1 MKKRIFM
8 LAVLILSGLQFA
20 VAAIDEQLRALITA
34 YDDIEVTEV
43 TNDEANPWTVADGMA
58 SSTVGK
64 IYKEVS
70 STITIKFRAK
80 GRITIKYDFTFDPYS
95 SSDYRR
101 VYMDGNLDINI
112 NTANKTL
119 TTQTHFFELDEGEH
133 VLQLTHYH
141 FYYNSNSYTQVLSI
155 GNIRFQNLDSQYMTI
170 NLSAP
175 GTLGVEALALVNTL
189 PDMRFLRLTGKM
201 NAADWN
207 TISNMT
213 GLWAIDM
220 KDVDITAIP
229 ASAFAKTSLRF
240 IEFPAKLKTIGEKAF
255 YERPLVGRFVLPES
269 LDSIYSYAFYKNFL
283 TEVIIPANVKYIG
296 GYAFND
302 NDRLTSVTLG
312 SGLTEISSYCFNNCE
327 KLAVVKGGENVKT
340 IGSGAF
346 NYCSELRSVSDL
358 APVTVGS
365 SAFYCCKKLENFNF
379 SNAKTLK
386 AEAYRECNTLTD
398 VDLTTV
404 ETIENRCF
412 ISCTGLKKVVL
423 GNNISKIN
431 EYAFTDCNALEE
443 LHIGSSVSYL
453 DNRCFY
459 TSSSSLKKVYV
470 TAPAPPSVYN
480 NTSYYPFYS
489 TSGVTLYVPEYA
501 MVSYK
506 LDNYWS
512 KFTKVEPNPNTPD
525 KVNLYKK
532 LELTSNAR
540 IPNSPDMYL
549 GYSSALIVNGNNPQV
564 FGSYKQRL
572 QQDEEYTSSLISR
585 CNAMTSAASTL
596 QYYFDATSSGYG
608 CWHYVCM
615 PFDVKRSEITPLTEG
630 RAIAVRYYDSE
641 SRATNG
647 ASGNWKDVP
656 ADSVLHMGKGYIF
669 RINNG
674 GSVELPATEETHNAI
689 FRSDAISTPLKE
701 YAAVES
707 ANAGWNFVGNPYT
720 CFYDIYYMDFA
731 APITVWNISNS
742 TYNAYSAADDEF
754 VLMPSQAFFVQKP
767 ELVDAIT
774 FQPAGRQINK
784 TIDHS
789 ALAMRRAARSK
800 QVQRKLVDVALTCAD
815 RTDRT
820 RVVVNA
826 NASDDF
832 CADNDAVK
840 MMAYEGT
847 PQIYTIA
854 GADQLAVNEG
864 AHRGGSVALGM
875 YLSADD
881 AYTIAVDRDELGVK
895 LLDYGVEVE
904 MPYTFSAAEG
914 YMDDRFTLTFEA
926 PTTGINT
933 VATDADADNA
943 IYTIDGR
950 RVNSTAQ
957 KGIYIQN
964 HKKIVK

>member
-20 VAAIDEQLRALITA
+20 VAAIDEQLRALITTS
-34 YDDIEVTEV
+34 DDIEVTEV

-95 SSDYRR
+95 SYDYRR
-101 VYMDGNLDINI
+101 VYMDGSLDMN
-112 NTANKTL
+112 NYATYKTL
-119 TTQTHFFELDEGEH
+119 TTQTHFFDLDEGEH
-133 VLQLTHYH
+133 VLKVTHYH
-141 FYYNSNSYTQVLSI
+141 NYYNSNSYTQVLSI

-201 NAADWN
+201 NADDWN
-207 TISNMT
+207 TIRNMT

-229 ASAFAKTSLRF
+229 ANAFAKTSLRF

-255 YERPLVGRFVLPES
+255 YERPLVGRLVLPES
-269 LDSIYSYAFYKNFL
+269 LDSIYSNAFYRNYIA
-283 TEVIIPANVKYIG
+283 EVIIPANVKYIG

-312 SGLTEISSYCFNNCE
+312 SGLTEVSSYCFNSCE
-327 KLAVVKGGENVKT
+327 KLTVVKGGENVKT

-365 SAFYCCKKLENFNF
+365 SAFYYCKKMENFNF
-379 SNAKTLK
+379 SNAKILN

-512 KFTKVEPNPNTPD
+512 QFTKVEPNPNQPD

-540 IPNSPDMYL
+540 IPNSPDIYL
-549 GYSSALIVNGNNPQV
+549 GKGGALIVNGDNAQT
-564 FGSYKQRL
+564 FGK
-572 QQDEEYTSSLISR
+572 YTQYMNIGETSSSLISR
-585 CNAMTSAASTL
+585 CKEMTSTSS
-596 QYYFDATSSGYG
+596 QFDFFIGATSGSGY
-608 CWHYVCM
+608 WYYLCM
-615 PFDVKRSEITPLTEG
+615 PFDVKRSDIILPEG
-630 RAIAVRYYDSE
+630 TAIAVRYYDSE

-669 RINNG
+669 RSSKEGNVG
-674 GSVELPATEETHNAI
+674 FPATEETHNAI
-689 FRSDAISTPLKE
+689 FRSEAVSAPLVQ

-707 ANAGWNFVGNPYT
+707 ANAGWNLVGNPYP

-731 APITVWNISNS
+731 APITTWDVDNR
-742 TYNAYSAADDEF
+742 TYKAYSAADDEF

-789 ALAMRRAARSK
+789 ALAMRRAARSQ
-800 QVQRKLVDVALTCAD
+800 QVQRKLVDVSLTCAD

-875 YLSADD
+875 YLPADD

-914 YMDDRFTLTFEA
+914 CLDDRFTLTFEA

>member
-20 VAAIDEQLRALITA
+20 VAAIDEQLRALITTS
-34 YDDIEVTEV
+34 DDIEVTEV
-43 TNDEANPWTVADGMA
+43 TNDEANPWKVENGMA

-64 IYKEVS
+64 LNQYVS
-70 STITIKFRAK
+70 SSITIKFKAK
-80 GRITIKYDFTFDPYS
+80 GRITVKYDFTFDPYS
-95 SSDYRR
+95 SYDYRK
-101 VYMDGNLDINI
+101 VYIDGNLEISNY
-112 NTANKTL
+112 TTYKTK
-119 TTQTHFFELDEGEH
+119 TTQTHLFYLDEGEH
-133 VLQLTHYH
+133 VFTYTHYH
-141 FYYNSNSYTQVLSI
+141 SYSTSNSYTQVLTI
-155 GNIRFQNLDSQYMTI
+155 GAIRFQSVESQYMTI

-175 GTLGVEALALVNTL
+175 GTLGNEALAHVNTL
-189 PDMRFLRLTGKM
+189 PEMHYLRLSGKM
-201 NAADWN
+201 NASDWN
-207 TISNMT
+207 DISKMT
-213 GLWAIDM
+213 GLYAIDM
-220 KDVDITAIP
+220 TNVDIETIPVKAFTKPAI
-229 ASAFAKTSLRF
+229 RF
-240 IEFPAKLKTIGEKAF
+240 IDFPTKLKTIGDNAF
-255 YERPLVGRFVLPES
+255 DDRLLTGPLVLPEG
-269 LDSIYSYAFYKNFL
+269 LDSIGKEAFQKNYITEVTIPESVRAIGQSAFY
-283 TEVIIPANVKYIG
+283 
-296 GYAFND
+296 D
-302 NDRLTSVTLG
+302 NQYLKSATL
-312 SGLTEISSYCFNNCE
+312 NNSME
-327 KLAVVKGGENVKT
+327 T
-340 IGSGAF
+340 INQSLF
-346 NYCSELRSVSDL
+346 NYCKKLTVVHGGKNVKIVDQNAFYYCDSLRSISDIT
-358 APVTVGS
+358 PVTINS
-365 SAFYCCKKLENFNF
+365 SAFYNCRKLESLNF
-379 SNAKTLK
+379 SRIKSIGYESFYCCFGLK
-386 AEAYRECNTLTD
+386 EA
-398 VDLTTV
+398 DLTTLTSIYGRSFV
-404 ETIENRCF
+404 A
-412 ISCTGLKKVVL
+412 CTGLMKVTFGNDITTIKSDAFNGCDALEEVVL
-423 GNNISKIN
+423 GSSIN
-431 EYAFTDCNALEE
+431 SLESNCFYSDKNALK
-443 LHIGSSVSYL
+443 
-453 DNRCFY
+453 R
-459 TSSSSLKKVYV
+459 VYI
-470 TAPAPPSVYN
+470 TAPAPPAVGSA
-480 NTSYYPFYS
+480 PFYS
-489 TSGVTLYVPEYA
+489 PSSVTLYVPEYA

-540 IPNSPDMYL
+540 IPNSTDIYL
-549 GYSSALIVNGNNPQV
+549 GYGSSLIVNGNNPQA
-564 FGSYKQRL
+564 FGSYKQHMDMEDR
-572 QQDEEYTSSLISR
+572 YTSSLISR

-669 RINNG
+669 RINKG

-707 ANAGWNFVGNPYT
+707 ANAGWNFVGNPYP

-731 APITVWNISNS
+731 APITVWNISNR

-767 ELVDAIT
+767 SLVDAIT

-864 AHRGGSVALGM
+864 AHRDGSVALGM
-875 YLSADD
+875 YLPADD

-914 YMDDRFTLTFEA
+914 CLDDRFTLTFEA

>member
-1 MKKRIFM
+1 MDGVE
-8 LAVLILSGLQFA
+8 LVNNY
-20 VAAIDEQLRALITA
+20 TA
-34 YDDIEVTEV
+34 YKTK
-43 TNDEANPWTVADGMA
+43 TVQNH
-58 SSTVGK
+58 
-64 IYKEVS
+64 
-70 STITIKFRAK
+70 F
-80 GRITIKYDFTFDPYS
+80 
-95 SSDYRR
+95 
-101 VYMDGNLDINI
+101 LD
-112 NTANKTL
+112 
-119 TTQTHFFELDEGEH
+119 LDEGEH
-133 VLQLTHYH
+133 VFTYTHYH
-141 FYYNSNSYTQVLSI
+141 YYYSSDSYTQVLTI
-155 GNIRFQNLDSQYMTI
+155 GNIRFERVESQYMTI

-175 GTLGVEALALVNTL
+175 GTLGNEALAHVNTL
-189 PDMRFLRLTGKM
+189 PEMHYLRLSGKM
-201 NAADWN
+201 NASDWN
-207 TISNMT
+207 DISKMT
-213 GLWAIDM
+213 GLYAIDM
-220 KDVDITAIP
+220 TNVDIETIP
-229 ASAFAKTSLRF
+229 VKAFTNTSIRF
-240 IEFPAKLKTIGEKAF
+240 VDLPTKLKTIGDNAF
-255 YERPLVGRFVLPES
+255 DDRLLTGPLVLPEG
-269 LDSIYSYAFYKNFL
+269 LDSIGKEAFQKNFITEVTIPESVRAIGQSAFYYNQSLK
-283 TEVIIPANVKYIG
+283 
-296 GYAFND
+296 
-302 NDRLTSVTLG
+302 SVTLNN
-312 SGLTEISSYCFNNCE
+312 SMETINRSLFNSCN
-327 KLAVVKGGENVKT
+327 KLAVVRGGRNVK
-340 IGSGAF
+340 IVDQSAF
-346 NYCSELRSVSDL
+346 AGCDSLRSISDIT
-358 APVTVGS
+358 PVTINS
-365 SAFYCCKKLENFNF
+365 SAFYNCRKLESLNF
-379 SNAKTLK
+379 SRIKSIGYESFYYCFGLK
-386 AEAYRECNTLTD
+386 EA
-398 VDLTTV
+398 DLTTL
-404 ETIENRCF
+404 TSINNRSF
-412 ISCTGLKKVVL
+412 IACTGLKKVTL
-423 GNNISKIN
+423 GNDITTIKS
-431 EYAFTDCNALEE
+431 EAFGTCDALEE
-443 LHIGSSVSYL
+443 VVLGSSINSL
-453 DNRCFY
+453 ESNCFY
-459 TSSSSLKKVYV
+459 STKNALKRVYI
-470 TAPAPPSVYN
+470 TAPAPPAVGSA
-480 NTSYYPFYS
+480 PFYS
-489 TSGVTLYVPEYA
+489 PSSVTLYVPEYA

-512 KFTKVEPNPNTPD
+512 KFTKVETNPNQPD

-540 IPNSPDMYL
+540 IPNSPDIYL
-549 GYSSALIVNGNNPQV
+549 GSGSSLIVNGNNAQA
-564 FGSYKQRL
+564 FGNYKQRM
-572 QQDEEYTSSLISR
+572 DKDDTYTSSLISR
-585 CNAMTSAASTL
+585 CNAMTSAASTI
-596 QYYFDATSSGYG
+596 QYYFDATSGSGY
-608 CWHYVCM
+608 WHYVCM
-615 PFDVKRSEITPLTEG
+615 PFDVKRSEITPLNEG
-630 RAIAVRYYDSE
+630 TAIAVRYYDSE

-669 RINNG
+669 RINSSG
-674 GSVELPATEETHNAI
+674 YVELPATEETHNAI

-707 ANAGWNFVGNPYT
+707 ANAGWNFVGNPYP
-720 CFYDIYYMDFA
+720 CYYDIYHMDFA
-731 APITVWNISNS
+731 APITVWNISNR
-742 TYNAYSAADDEF
+742 TYSAYSAADDEF

-820 RVVVNA
+820 RIVVNA

-864 AHRGGSVALGM
+864 AHRDGSVALGM
-875 YLSADD
+875 YLPADD

-914 YMDDRFTLTFEA
+914 YIDDRFTLTFEA

>member
-34 YDDIEVTEV
+34 SDDIEVTEV

-64 IYKEVS
+64 LNQYVS
-70 STITIKFRAK
+70 SSITIKFTTKKPIIMR
-80 GRITIKYDFTFDPYS
+80 YDFTFDPYS
-95 SSDYRR
+95 SNDYRR
-101 VYMDGNLDINI
+101 VYIDGVEKVNNY
-112 NTANKTL
+112 TAYKTKA
-119 TTQTHFFELDEGEH
+119 TSTYYFGMGEH
-133 VLQLTHYH
+133 VFTYNHYH
-141 FYYNSNSYTQVLSI
+141 SYSVSDSYTQVLTI
-155 GNIRFQNLDSQYMTI
+155 GNIRFESVESQYMTI

-175 GTLGVEALALVNTL
+175 GTLGVEALSHVNTL
-189 PDMRFLRLTGKM
+189 PEMRFLRLSGKM
-201 NAADWN
+201 NASDWN
-207 TISNMT
+207 DISKMT
-213 GLWAIDM
+213 GLTAIDM
-220 KDVDITAIP
+220 TNVDIETIP
-229 ASAFAKTSLRF
+229 VKAFTNTSIRF
-240 IEFPAKLKTIGEKAF
+240 IDFPTKLKTIGDNAF
-255 YERPLVGRFVLPES
+255 DDRLLTGPLVLPEG
-269 LDSIYSYAFYKNFL
+269 LDSIGKEAFQKNYITEVTIPESVRAIGQSAFY
-283 TEVIIPANVKYIG
+283 
-296 GYAFND
+296 D
-302 NDRLTSVTLG
+302 NQSLKSVTLNNRMETINR
-312 SGLTEISSYCFNNCE
+312 SLFNYCK
-327 KLAVVKGGENVKT
+327 KLAVVRGGRNVK
-340 IGSGAF
+340 IVDQSAFSG
-346 NYCSELRSVSDL
+346 CDSLRSISDIT
-358 APVTVGS
+358 PVTINS
-365 SAFYCCKKLENFNF
+365 SAFYNCRKLESLNF
-379 SNAKTLK
+379 SRIKSIGYESFYCCFGLK
-386 AEAYRECNTLTD
+386 EA
-398 VDLTTV
+398 DLTTL
-404 ETIENRCF
+404 TSIYGRSF
-412 ISCTGLKKVVL
+412 IACTGLKKVTF
-423 GNNISKIN
+423 GNDITTIKSDAFN
-431 EYAFTDCNALEE
+431 ECDALEE
-443 LHIGSSVSYL
+443 VVLGSSINSL
-453 DNRCFY
+453 ESNCFY
-459 TSSSSLKKVYV
+459 STKNALKRVYI
-470 TAPAPPSVYN
+470 TAPAPPAVNGS
-480 NTSYYPFYS
+480 PFYS
-489 TSGVTLYVPEYA
+489 PSRVTLYVPEYA

-512 KFTKVEPNPNTPD
+512 QFTKVEPNPNQPD

-540 IPNSPDMYL
+540 IPNSPDLYL
-549 GYSSALIVNGNNPQV
+549 SYGSALIVNGNNPQA
-564 FGSYKQRL
+564 FGNYKQHMDMEDR
-572 QQDEEYTSSLISR
+572 YTSSLISR

-707 ANAGWNFVGNPYT
+707 ANAGWNFVGNPYP

-731 APITVWNISNS
+731 APITVWNISNR

-767 ELVDAIT
+767 SLVDAIT
-774 FQPAGRQINK
+774 FNPAGRQINK

-875 YLSADD
+875 YLPADD
-881 AYTIAVDRDELGVK
+881 AYTIAVDRDELGAK

-914 YMDDRFTLTFEA
+914 CLDDRFTLTFEA

>member
-34 YDDIEVTEV
+34 SDDIEVTEV
-43 TNDEANPWTVADGMA
+43 TNDEANPWKVENGMA
-58 SSTVGK
+58 STTHGK
-64 IYKEVS
+64 TTTNVTA
-70 STITIKFRAK
+70 TITIKFRAK
-80 GRITIKYDFTFDPYS
+80 GYISFRYSDTFDPWT
-95 SSDYRR
+95 DDDFKI
-101 VYMDGNLDINI
+101 VKLDDVEY
-112 NTANKTL
+112 ANNYDKHTTL
-119 TTQTHFFELDEGEH
+119 TTFLHYISLEEGEH
-133 VLQLTHYH
+133 VLTFSHWH
-141 FYYNSNSYTQVLSI
+141 KNSTTGNYSQVLSI
-155 GNIRFQNLDSQYMTI
+155 GNIRLETI
-170 NLSAP
+170 ESMYKTIHLSAP
-175 GTLGVEALALVNTL
+175 GTLGVEALSHVNTL
-189 PDMRFLRLTGKM
+189 PEMRALRLSGKM
-201 NAADWN
+201 NASDWN
-207 TISNMT
+207 DISKMT
-213 GLWAIDM
+213 GLMAIDM
-220 KDVDITAIP
+220 TNVDIETIP
-229 ASAFAKTSLRF
+229 ASAFTNTSIRF
-240 IEFPAKLKTIGEKAF
+240 IDFPTKLKTIGSKAF
-255 YERPLVGRFVLPES
+255 YYKYITGSLVLPEG
-269 LDSIYSYAFYKNFL
+269 LDSIASEAFYRNYNI
-283 TEVIIPANVKYIG
+283 TDVTIPASVRVINSS
-296 GYAFND
+296 AFRD
-302 NDRLTSVTLG
+302 NTSLKSVTLG
-312 SGLTEISSYCFNNCE
+312 SGLTSISSLCFYGCSN
-327 KLAVVKGGENVKT
+327 LAIVKGGENVKT
-340 IGSGAF
+340 IANNAF
-346 NYCSELRSVSDL
+346 QNCKLLTSAADL
-358 APVTVGS
+358 APVIVGDF
-365 SAFYCCKKLENFNF
+365 AFQYCEKLDSFNF
-379 SNAKTLK
+379 SNIKTYGREAFEYCYALK
-386 AEAYRECNTLTD
+386 EA
-398 VDLTTV
+398 DLSTATSLG
-404 ETIENRCF
+404 IE
-412 ISCTGLKKVVL
+412 
-423 GNNISKIN
+423 
-431 EYAFTDCNALEE
+431 
-443 LHIGSSVSYL
+443 
-453 DNRCFY
+453 CFY
-459 TSSSSLKKVYV
+459 NCYSLKKVKLGDNITTIPQSAFKVCHALEEVILGSSINSLGSDCFYSDKNALKRV
-470 TAPAPPSVYN
+470 YITAPAPPAVNGS
-480 NTSYYPFYS
+480 PFYS
-489 TSGVTLYVPEYA
+489 PSRVTLYVPEYA

-512 KFTKVEPNPNTPD
+512 QFTKVEPNPNTPD

-540 IPNSPDMYL
+540 IPNSTDIYL

-596 QYYFDATSSGYG
+596 QYYSSYRN
-608 CWHYVCM
+608 WNYVCM
-615 PFDVKRSEITPLTEG
+615 PFDVKRSDIKMLSNSG
-630 RAIAVRYYDSE
+630 IAVRYYDSE

-669 RINNG
+669 RTSE
-674 GSVELPATEETHNAI
+674 SVFVEFPATEETHNAI
-689 FRSDAISTPLKE
+689 FRSEAVTTPLVQ

-742 TYNAYSAADDEF
+742 TYSAYSAADDEF

-767 ELVDAIT
+767 SLVDAIT

-864 AHRGGSVALGM
+864 AHRDGSVALGM
-875 YLSADD
+875 YLPADD
-881 AYTIAVDRDELGVK
+881 AYTIAVDRDELGAK

-914 YMDDRFTLTFEA
+914 YADDRFTLTFEA

-950 RVNSTAQ
+950 RVNSIAQ

>member
-34 YDDIEVTEV
+34 SDDIEVTEV

-64 IYKEVS
+64 LNQYVS
-70 STITIKFRAK
+70 SSITIKFKAK
-80 GRITIKYDFTFDPYS
+80 GRITVKYDFTFDPFS
-95 SSDYRR
+95 SYDYRK
-101 VYMDGNLDINI
+101 VYIDGNLDMFI

-119 TTQTHFFELDEGEH
+119 TTQTHFFNLDEGEH
-133 VLQLTHYH
+133 VFTYTHDHRYH
-141 FYYNSNSYTQVLSI
+141 TSNSYTQVLTI
-155 GNIRFQNLDSQYMTI
+155 GNMRTESVESQYMTI

-189 PDMRFLRLTGKM
+189 PDMRYLRLTGKM

-229 ASAFAKTSLRF
+229 ASAFAMTSLRF

-255 YERPLVGRFVLPES
+255 YERPLVGRLVLPES
-269 LDSIYSYAFYKNFL
+269 LDSIYSNAFYKNFL

-296 GYAFND
+296 GSAFND

-312 SGLTEISSYCFNNCE
+312 SGLTEISSYCFNSCE

-365 SAFYCCKKLENFNF
+365 SAFYYCIKLENFNF

-431 EYAFTDCNALEE
+431 EYTFTDCNALEE

-453 DNRCFY
+453 DRRCFY

-489 TSGVTLYVPEYA
+489 TSGITLYVPEYA

-525 KVNLYKK
+525 KVNIYKK

-540 IPNSPDMYL
+540 IPNSPDIFI
-549 GYSSALIVNGNNPQV
+549 GTGGALIVNGDNPQT
-564 FGSYKQRL
+564 FSK
-572 QQDEEYTSSLISR
+572 YTQYMTIADNTSSSLINR
-585 CNAMTSAASTL
+585 CKQMTSSSS
-596 QYYFDATSSGYG
+596 QFNFYIGATSGSGY
-608 CWHYVCM
+608 WYYLCM
-615 PFDVKRSEITPLTEG
+615 PFDVKRSDIILPKGTS
-630 RAIAVRYYDSE
+630 IAVRYYDSE

-656 ADSVLHMGKGYIF
+656 ADSVLHMGKAYIF
-669 RINNG
+669 RSNSSGNVG
-674 GSVELPATEETHNAI
+674 FPATEETHNAI
-689 FRSDAISTPLKE
+689 FRSEAVSAPLVQ
-701 YAAVES
+701 YPAVES
-707 ANAGWNFVGNPYT
+707 ANAGWNFVGNPYP

-731 APITVWNISNS
+731 APITAWDVDNR
-742 TYNAYSAADDEF
+742 TYKAYSVADDNF
-754 VLMPSQAFFVQKP
+754 VLSPLQAFFVQKP

-800 QVQRKLVDVALTCAD
+800 QVQRKLVDVALTCAG

-875 YLSADD
+875 YLPADD
-881 AYTIAVDRDELGVK
+881 AYTIAADRDELGVK

>member
-34 YDDIEVTEV
+34 SDDIEVTEV
-43 TNDEANPWTVADGMA
+43 TNDEANPWKVENGMA
-58 SSTVGK
+58 STTHGK
-64 IYKEVS
+64 TTTNVTA
-70 STITIKFRAK
+70 TITIKFRAK
-80 GRITIKYDFTFDPYS
+80 GYISFQYSDTFDPWTDD
-95 SSDYRR
+95 DYKI
-101 VYMDGNLDINI
+101 VKLDDV
-112 NTANKTL
+112 TYANNYEKH
-119 TTQTHFFELDEGEH
+119 TTPTTFTHYISLEEGEH
-133 VLQLTHYH
+133 VLTFSHWHKNPTTGNY
-141 FYYNSNSYTQVLSI
+141 SQVLSI
-155 GNIRFQNLDSQYMTI
+155 GNIRLETI
-170 NLSAP
+170 ESMYKTIHLSAP
-175 GTLGVEALALVNTL
+175 GTLGNEALGHVNTL
-189 PDMRFLRLTGKM
+189 PEMRALRLSGKM
-201 NAADWN
+201 NASDWN
-207 TISNMT
+207 DISKMT
-213 GLWAIDM
+213 GLVAIDM
-220 KDVDITAIP
+220 TNVDVETIP
-229 ASAFAKTSLRF
+229 ANAFTKTVIRF
-240 IEFPAKLKTIGEKAF
+240 IDFPKTLKTIGSSAF
-255 YERPLVGRFVLPES
+255 YDKLLTGPLVLPEG
-269 LDSIYSYAFYKNFL
+269 LDSIASEAFYRNYI
-283 TEVIIPANVKYIG
+283 TDVTIPASVRVINSS
-296 GYAFND
+296 AFRGNAS
-302 NDRLTSVTLG
+302 LVSVTLG
-312 SGLTEISSYCFNNCE
+312 SGLTSISSTCFYECSN
-327 KLAVVKGGENVKT
+327 LAIVKGGENVKT
-340 IGSGAF
+340 IANNAF
-346 NYCSELRSVSDL
+346 KNCKLLTSAAGL
-358 APVTVGS
+358 APVSVGDY
-365 SAFYCCKKLENFNF
+365 AFQSCEKLESFNF
-379 SNAKTLK
+379 SNIKTYGREAFEYCYALK
-386 AEAYRECNTLTD
+386 EADLSTATSLGIECFYNCY
-398 VDLTTV
+398 
-404 ETIENRCF
+404 N
-412 ISCTGLKKVVL
+412 LKKVKLGDNITTIPGGSFSQCHALEEVILGSSINSL
-423 GNNISKIN
+423 GNNCFGN
-431 EYAFTDCNALEE
+431 NQANALK
-443 LHIGSSVSYL
+443 
-453 DNRCFY
+453 R
-459 TSSSSLKKVYV
+459 VYI
-470 TAPAPPSVYN
+470 TAPAPPAVGS
-480 NTSYYPFYS
+480 TPFYS
-489 TSGVTLYVPEYA
+489 PTSVTLYVPEYA

-549 GYSSALIVNGNNPQV
+549 GGGSSLIVNGNNPQV

-596 QYYFDATSSGYG
+596 QYYSSYRN
-608 CWHYVCM
+608 WNYVCM
-615 PFDVKRSEITPLTEG
+615 PFDVKRSDIKMLSNSG
-630 RAIAVRYYDSE
+630 IAVRYYDSE

-669 RINNG
+669 RT
-674 GSVELPATEETHNAI
+674 SEYVFVEFPATEETHNAI
-689 FRSDAISTPLKE
+689 FRSEAVTTPLVQ
-701 YAAVES
+701 YPAVES
-707 ANAGWNFVGNPYT
+707 ANAGWNFVGNPYP
-720 CFYDIYYMDFA
+720 CYYDIYHMDFA
-731 APITVWNISNS
+731 APITVWNINNR
-742 TYNAYSAADDEF
+742 TYSAYSAADDEF

-767 ELVDAIT
+767 ELVDAIM

-864 AHRGGSVALGM
+864 AHRDGSVALGM
-875 YLSADD
+875 YLPADD

-914 YMDDRFTLTFEA
+914 YLDDRFTLTFEA
-926 PTTGINT
+926 PTTGINN

>member
-34 YDDIEVTEV
+34 SDDIEVTEV

-58 SSTVGK
+58 SSTIGK
-64 IYKEVS
+64 IYGNLS
-70 STITIKFRAK
+70 SSITIKFRAK
-80 GRITIKYDFTFDPYS
+80 GRTTIKYDFTFDPYGGD
-95 SSDYRR
+95 DYRK
-101 VYMDGNLDINI
+101 VYMDGVELVNNY
-112 NTANKTL
+112 TAYKTK
-119 TTQTHFFELDEGEH
+119 TVQNHFFDLDEGEH
-133 VLQLTHYH
+133 VFTYTHYH
-141 FYYNSNSYTQVLSI
+141 YYYSSDSYTQVLTI
-155 GNIRFQNLDSQYMTI
+155 GNIRFERVESQYMTI

-175 GTLGVEALALVNTL
+175 GTLGNEALAHVSTL
-189 PDMRFLRLTGKM
+189 PEMHYLRLSGKM
-201 NAADWN
+201 NASDWN
-207 TISNMT
+207 DISKMT
-213 GLWAIDM
+213 GLYAIDM
-220 KDVDITAIP
+220 TNVDIETIP
-229 ASAFAKTSLRF
+229 VKAFTNTSIRF
-240 IEFPAKLKTIGEKAF
+240 VDLPTKLKTIGDNAF
-255 YERPLVGRFVLPES
+255 DDRLLTGPLVLPEG
-269 LDSIYSYAFYKNFL
+269 LDSIGKQAFQKNFITEVTIPESVRAIGQSAFYYNQSLK
-283 TEVIIPANVKYIG
+283 
-296 GYAFND
+296 
-302 NDRLTSVTLG
+302 SVTLNN
-312 SGLTEISSYCFNNCE
+312 SMETINRSLFNSCN
-327 KLAVVKGGENVKT
+327 KLAVVRGGRNVK
-340 IGSGAF
+340 IVDQSAF
-346 NYCSELRSVSDL
+346 AGCDSLRSISDIT
-358 APVTVGS
+358 PVTINS
-365 SAFYCCKKLENFNF
+365 SAFYNCRKLESLNF
-379 SNAKTLK
+379 SRIKSIGYESFYYCFGLK
-386 AEAYRECNTLTD
+386 EA
-398 VDLTTV
+398 DLTTL
-404 ETIENRCF
+404 TSINNRSF
-412 ISCTGLKKVVL
+412 VACTGLKKVTL
-423 GNNISKIN
+423 GNDITTIKS
-431 EYAFTDCNALEE
+431 EAFNGCDALEE
-443 LHIGSSVSYL
+443 VVLGSSINSL
-453 DNRCFY
+453 ESNCFY
-459 TSSSSLKKVYV
+459 STKNALKRVYI
-470 TAPAPPSVYN
+470 TAPAPPAVGSA
-480 NTSYYPFYS
+480 PFYS
-489 TSGVTLYVPEYA
+489 PSSVTLYVPEYA

-585 CNAMTSAASTL
+585 CNAMTSAASTIE
-596 QYYFDATSSGYG
+596 YYFDATSGSGY
-608 CWHYVCM
+608 WHYVCM
-615 PFDVKRSEITPLTEG
+615 PFDVKRSEITPLNEG

-669 RINNG
+669 RINSSG
-674 GSVELPATEETHNAI
+674 FVELPATEETHNAI

-707 ANAGWNFVGNPYT
+707 ANAGWNFVGNPYP
-720 CFYDIYYMDFA
+720 CYYDIYYMDFA
-731 APITVWNISNS
+731 APITVWSISNR
-742 TYNAYSAADDEF
+742 TYSAYSAADDEF

-789 ALAMRRAARSK
+789 ALAMRRAARST

-815 RTDRT
+815 RADRT

-864 AHRGGSVALGM
+864 AHRDGSVALGM
-875 YLSADD
+875 YLPADD
-881 AYTIAVDRDELGVK
+881 AYTIAVDRDELGAK

>member
-34 YDDIEVTEV
+34 SDGIEVTEV
-43 TNDEANPWTVADGMA
+43 TNDEAHPWTVADGMA

-64 IYKEVS
+64 LNQYVS
-70 STITIKFRAK
+70 SSITIKFTTKKPIIMR
-80 GRITIKYDFTFDPYS
+80 YDFTFDPYS
-95 SSDYRR
+95 SNDYRR
-101 VYMDGNLDINI
+101 VYIDGVEKVNNY
-112 NTANKTL
+112 TAYKTKA
-119 TTQTHFFELDEGEH
+119 TSTYYFGMGEH
-133 VLQLTHYH
+133 VFTYNHYH
-141 FYYNSNSYTQVLSI
+141 SYSVSDSYTQVLTI
-155 GNIRFQNLDSQYMTI
+155 GNIRFESVESQYMTI

-175 GTLGVEALALVNTL
+175 GTLGVEALSHVNTL
-189 PDMRFLRLTGKM
+189 PEMRFLRLSGKM
-201 NAADWN
+201 NASDWN
-207 TISNMT
+207 DISKMT
-213 GLWAIDM
+213 GLTAIDM
-220 KDVDITAIP
+220 TNVDIETIP
-229 ASAFAKTSLRF
+229 ASAFTNTWIHF
-240 IEFPAKLKTIGEKAF
+240 IDFPTKLKTIGDNAF
-255 YERPLVGRFVLPES
+255 DNRFLTGPLVLPEG
-269 LDSIYSYAFYKNFL
+269 LDSIGKEAFQKNYITEVTIPESVRAIGVTAFY
-283 TEVIIPANVKYIG
+283 
-296 GYAFND
+296 D
-302 NDRLTSVTLG
+302 NQSLKSVTLNN
-312 SGLTEISSYCFNNCE
+312 SMESISQSLFNYCQ
-327 KLAVVKGGENVKT
+327 KLAVVHGGKNVK
-340 IGSGAF
+340 IVNQSAF
-346 NYCSELRSVSDL
+346 SNCDSLRSISDIT
-358 APVTVGS
+358 PVTINS
-365 SAFYCCKKLENFNF
+365 SAFFNCRKLESLNF
-379 SNAKTLK
+379 SRIKSIGYESFYQCYGLK
-386 AEAYRECNTLTD
+386 EA
-398 VDLTTV
+398 DLTTL
-404 ETIENRCF
+404 TSIDRRSF
-412 ISCTGLKKVVL
+412 IGCTGLKKVTL
-423 GNNISKIN
+423 GNDITTIKSSSFYN
-431 EYAFTDCNALEE
+431 CHALEE
-443 LHIGSSVSYL
+443 VVLGSSINSL
-453 DNRCFY
+453 GSNCFG
-459 TSSSSLKKVYV
+459 SDRANVLKRVYI
-470 TAPAPPSVYN
+470 TAPAPPAVGS
-480 NTSYYPFYS
+480 TPFYS
-489 TSGVTLYVPEYA
+489 PTSVTLYVPEYA

-540 IPNSPDMYL
+540 IPNSPDIFI
-549 GYSSALIVNGNNPQV
+549 GTGGALIVNGDNPQT
-564 FGSYKQRL
+564 FGKYTQYMTIADNTSASLINRCKQM
-572 QQDEEYTSSLISR
+572 TSSSSQFNFYIG
-585 CNAMTSAASTL
+585 
-596 QYYFDATSSGYG
+596 ATSGSGY
-608 CWHYVCM
+608 WYYLCM
-615 PFDVKRSEITPLTEG
+615 PFDVKRSDIILPEG
-630 RAIAVRYYDSE
+630 TAIAVRYYDSE

-656 ADSVLHMGKGYIF
+656 ADSILHMGKGYIF
-669 RINNG
+669 RSSKEGNVG
-674 GSVELPATEETHNAI
+674 FPATEETHNAI
-689 FRSDAISTPLKE
+689 FRSEAVTTPLVQ
-701 YAAVES
+701 YPAVES
-707 ANAGWNFVGNPYT
+707 ANAGWNFVGNPYP

-731 APITVWNISNS
+731 APITTWDVDNR
-742 TYNAYSAADDEF
+742 TYKAYSATDDNF
-754 VLMPSQAFFVQKP
+754 VLSPLQAFFVQKP

-875 YLSADD
+875 YLPADD

-914 YMDDRFTLTFEA
+914 YADDRFTLTFETS
-926 PTTGINT
+926 TTGINT
-933 VATDADADNA
+933 VATDANVDDA

-950 RVNSTAQ
+950 RVSKTDK

>member
-34 YDDIEVTEV
+34 SDDIEVTEV
-43 TNDEANPWTVADGMA
+43 INDEANPWTVADGMA
-58 SSTVGK
+58 SSTIGK
-64 IYKEVS
+64 LRQYVS
-70 STITIKFRAK
+70 SSITIKFTTKKPIIMR
-80 GRITIKYDFTFDPYS
+80 YDFTFDPYS
-95 SSDYRR
+95 SNDYRR
-101 VYMDGNLDINI
+101 VYIDGVEKVNNY
-112 NTANKTL
+112 TAYKIKATS
-119 TTQTHFFELDEGEH
+119 TYYFGMGEH
-133 VLQLTHYH
+133 VFTYNHYH
-141 FYYNSNSYTQVLSI
+141 SYSVSDSYTQVLTI
-155 GNIRFQNLDSQYMTI
+155 GNIRFESVESQYMTI

-175 GTLGVEALALVNTL
+175 GTLGNEALSHVNTL
-189 PDMRFLRLTGKM
+189 PEMRFLRLSGKM
-201 NAADWN
+201 NASDWN
-207 TISNMT
+207 DISKMT
-213 GLWAIDM
+213 GLTAIDM
-220 KDVDITAIP
+220 TNVDIETIP
-229 ASAFAKTSLRF
+229 VNAFTNTSIRF
-240 IEFPAKLKTIGEKAF
+240 IDFPTKLKTIGDNAF
-255 YERPLVGRFVLPES
+255 DNRFLTGPLVLPEG
-269 LDSIYSYAFYKNFL
+269 LDSIGKEAFQHNYITEVTIPASVRGIGMAAFY
-283 TEVIIPANVKYIG
+283 
-296 GYAFND
+296 D
-302 NDRLTSVTLG
+302 NQYLQSATLNNNMETIVR
-312 SGLTEISSYCFNNCE
+312 SLFNNCK
-327 KLAVVKGGENVKT
+327 KLAVVHGGTNVKN
-340 IGSGAF
+340 IVYRAF
-346 NYCSELRSVSDL
+346 YGCDSLRSIKAVV
-358 APVTVGS
+358 PVTIDRE
-365 SAFYCCKKLENFNF
+365 AFYNCQKLENFNF
-379 SNAKTLK
+379 SRIKSIGYESFYQCYSLK
-386 AEAYRECNTLTD
+386 E
-398 VDLTTV
+398 VDLTTL
-404 ETIENRCF
+404 TSIDRSFAGCM
-412 ISCTGLKKVVL
+412 GLKKVTL
-423 GNNISKIN
+423 GNDITTIKSD
-431 EYAFTDCNALEE
+431 AFYNCHALEE
-443 LHIGSSVSYL
+443 VVLGSSINSL
-453 DNRCFY
+453 ETDCFK
-459 TSSSSLKKVYV
+459 SDQNKLKRVYI
-470 TAPAPPSVYN
+470 TAPAPPAVGS
-480 NTSYYPFYS
+480 TPFYS
-489 TSGVTLYVPEYA
+489 PSSVTLYVPEYA

-512 KFTKVEPNPNTPD
+512 QFTKVEPNPNQPD

-549 GYSSALIVNGNNPQV
+549 GGGSSLIVNGNNPQV
-564 FGSYKQRL
+564 FGSYKQRMHK
-572 QQDEEYTSSLISR
+572 DDTYTSSLISR
-585 CNAMTSAASTL
+585 CNAMTSAASSL
-596 QYYFDATSSGYG
+596 EYYLSSND
-608 CWHYVCM
+608 WNYVCM
-615 PFDVKRSEITPLTEG
+615 PFDVKRSEITPLHEG

-669 RINNG
+669 RINEW
-674 GSVELPATEETHNAI
+674 SYVELPATEETHNAI
-689 FRSDAISTPLKE
+689 FRSEAVSTPLKE

-707 ANAGWNFVGNPYT
+707 ANAGWNFVGNPYP
-720 CFYDIYYMDFA
+720 CYYDIYHMDFA
-731 APITVWNISNS
+731 APITVWNISNR

-864 AHRGGSVALGM
+864 AHRDGSVALGM
-875 YLSADD
+875 YLPADD

>member
-20 VAAIDEQLRALITA
+20 VAAIDEQLRALITTS
-34 YDDIEVTEV
+34 DDIEVTEV
-43 TNDEANPWTVADGMA
+43 TNDEANPWKVENGMA
-58 SSTVGK
+58 STTHGK
-64 IYKEVS
+64 TTTNVTA
-70 STITIKFRAK
+70 TITIKFRAK
-80 GRITIKYDFTFDPYS
+80 GYISFRYSDTFDPWT
-95 SSDYRR
+95 DDDFKI
-101 VYMDGNLDINI
+101 VKLDDVEY
-112 NTANKTL
+112 ANNYNKHTTL
-119 TTQTHFFELDEGEH
+119 TTFLHYISLEEGEH
-133 VLQLTHYH
+133 VLTFSHWH
-141 FYYNSNSYTQVLSI
+141 KNSTTGNYSQVLSI
-155 GNIRFQNLDSQYMTI
+155 GNIRLETI
-170 NLSAP
+170 ESMYKTIHLSAP
-175 GTLGVEALALVNTL
+175 GTLGVEALSHVNTL
-189 PDMRFLRLTGKM
+189 PEMRALRLSGKM
-201 NAADWN
+201 NASDWN
-207 TISNMT
+207 DISKMT
-213 GLWAIDM
+213 GLMAIDM
-220 KDVDITAIP
+220 TNVDIETIP
-229 ASAFAKTSLRF
+229 ANAFTNTSIRF
-240 IEFPAKLKTIGEKAF
+240 IDFPTKLKTIGSRAF
-255 YERPLVGRFVLPES
+255 YYKYITGTLVLPEG
-269 LDSIYSYAFYKNFL
+269 LDSIASEAFRNNNYITDVTIPASVRVIGESAFYSNTSLK
-283 TEVIIPANVKYIG
+283 
-296 GYAFND
+296 
-302 NDRLTSVTLG
+302 SVTLG
-312 SGLTEISSYCFNNCE
+312 SGLTSISSSCFSECSN
-327 KLAVVKGGENVKT
+327 LAIVKGGENVKT
-340 IGSGAF
+340 IYNYAF
-346 NYCSELRSVSDL
+346 AYCKLLTSAADL
-358 APVTVGS
+358 APVTVGDY
-365 SAFYCCKKLENFNF
+365 AFIRCEKLDSFNF
-379 SNAKTLK
+379 SNIKTYGREAFEYCYALK
-386 AEAYRECNTLTD
+386 EA
-398 VDLTTV
+398 DLSTATSLG
-404 ETIENRCF
+404 IE
-412 ISCTGLKKVVL
+412 
-423 GNNISKIN
+423 
-431 EYAFTDCNALEE
+431 
-443 LHIGSSVSYL
+443 
-453 DNRCFY
+453 CFY
-459 TSSSSLKKVYV
+459 NCYSLKKVKLGDNITTIPQSAFKVCHALEEVILGSSINSLGSDCFYSDKNALKRV
-470 TAPAPPSVYN
+470 YITAPAPPAVNGS
-480 NTSYYPFYS
+480 PFYS
-489 TSGVTLYVPEYA
+489 PSRVTLYVPEYA

-512 KFTKVEPNPNTPD
+512 QFTKVEPNPNTPD

-540 IPNSPDMYL
+540 IPNSPDIFI
-549 GYSSALIVNGNNPQV
+549 GTGGALIVNGDNPQT
-564 FGSYKQRL
+564 FGKYTQYMTIADNTSASLINRCKQM
-572 QQDEEYTSSLISR
+572 TSSSSQFNFYIG
-585 CNAMTSAASTL
+585 
-596 QYYFDATSSGYG
+596 ATSGSGY
-608 CWHYVCM
+608 WYYLCM
-615 PFDVKRSEITPLTEG
+615 PFDVKRSDIILPKGTS
-630 RAIAVRYYDSE
+630 IAVRYYDSE

-656 ADSVLHMGKGYIF
+656 ADSVLHMGKAYIF
-669 RINNG
+669 RSNSSGNVG
-674 GSVELPATEETHNAI
+674 FPATEETHNAI
-689 FRSDAISTPLKE
+689 FRSDAISTPLVQ
-701 YAAVES
+701 YPAVES
-707 ANAGWNFVGNPYT
+707 ANAGWNFVGNPYP
-720 CFYDIYYMDFA
+720 CYYDIYHMDFA
-731 APITVWNISNS
+731 APITVWNISNR

-815 RTDRT
+815 RADRT

-864 AHRGGSVALGM
+864 AHRDGSVALGM
-875 YLSADD
+875 YLPADD
-881 AYTIAVDRDELGVK
+881 AYTIAADRDELGAK

>member
-34 YDDIEVTEV
+34 SDDIEVTEV
-43 TNDEANPWTVADGMA
+43 TNDEANPWKVENGMA
-58 SSTVGK
+58 STTHGK
-64 IYKEVS
+64 TTTNVTA
-70 STITIKFRAK
+70 TITIKFRAK
-80 GRITIKYDFTFDPYS
+80 GYISFWYSDTFDPWTND
-95 SSDYRR
+95 DYKI
-101 VYMDGNLDINI
+101 VKLDDV
-112 NTANKTL
+112 TYANNYDKH
-119 TTQTHFFELDEGEH
+119 TTPTYFVHYISLEEGEH
-133 VLQLTHYH
+133 VLTFSHWH
-141 FYYNSNSYTQVLSI
+141 KNSTTGNYSQVLSI
-155 GNIRFQNLDSQYMTI
+155 GNIRLETI
-170 NLSAP
+170 ESMYKTIHLSAP
-175 GTLGVEALALVNTL
+175 GTLGVEALSHVNTL
-189 PDMRFLRLTGKM
+189 PEMRALRLSGKM

-207 TISNMT
+207 DISKMT
-213 GLWAIDM
+213 GLMAIDM
-220 KDVDITAIP
+220 TNADIETIP
-229 ASAFAKTSLRF
+229 ANAFTNTSIRF
-240 IEFPAKLKTIGEKAF
+240 IDFPTKLKTIGSKAF
-255 YERPLVGRFVLPES
+255 YYKYITGSLVLPEG
-269 LDSIYSYAFYKNFL
+269 LDSIASEAFYRNNI
-283 TEVIIPANVKYIG
+283 TDVTIPASVRVINSS
-296 GYAFND
+296 AFRD
-302 NDRLTSVTLG
+302 NTSLKSVTLG
-312 SGLTEISSYCFNNCE
+312 SGLTSISSLCFYGCSN
-327 KLAVVKGGENVKT
+327 LAIVKGGENVKT
-340 IGSGAF
+340 IANNAF
-346 NYCSELRSVSDL
+346 QNCKLLTSAADL
-358 APVTVGS
+358 APVSVGDF
-365 SAFYCCKKLENFNF
+365 AFQYCEKLDSFNF
-379 SNAKTLK
+379 SNIKTYGREAFEYCYALK
-386 AEAYRECNTLTD
+386 EA
-398 VDLTTV
+398 DLSTATSLG
-404 ETIENRCF
+404 IE
-412 ISCTGLKKVVL
+412 
-423 GNNISKIN
+423 
-431 EYAFTDCNALEE
+431 
-443 LHIGSSVSYL
+443 
-453 DNRCFY
+453 CFY
-459 TSSSSLKKVYV
+459 NCYSLKKVKLGDNITTIPQSAFKVCHALEEVVLGSSINSLGSDCFYSDKNALKRV
-470 TAPAPPSVYN
+470 YITAPAPPAVNGS
-480 NTSYYPFYS
+480 PFYS
-489 TSGVTLYVPEYA
+489 PSRVTLYVPEYA

-512 KFTKVEPNPNTPD
+512 QFTKVEPNPNTPD

-549 GYSSALIVNGNNPQV
+549 GGGSSLIVNGNNPQV

-596 QYYFDATSSGYG
+596 QYYSSYRN
-608 CWHYVCM
+608 WNYVCM
-615 PFDVKRSEITPLTEG
+615 PFDVKRSDIKMLSNSG
-630 RAIAVRYYDSE
+630 IAVRYYDSE

-669 RINNG
+669 RT
-674 GSVELPATEETHNAI
+674 SEYVFVEFPATEETHNAI
-689 FRSDAISTPLKE
+689 FRSEAVTTPLVQ

-742 TYNAYSAADDEF
+742 TYSAYSAADDEF

-864 AHRGGSVALGM
+864 AHRDGSVALGM
-875 YLSADD
+875 YLPADD

>member
-34 YDDIEVTEV
+34 SDDIEVTEV
-43 TNDEANPWTVADGMA
+43 TNDKAHPWKVENGMA
-58 SSTVGK
+58 SSTIGK
-64 IYKEVS
+64 IYQYVS
-70 STITIKFRAK
+70 SSITIKFTTKKPIIMR
-80 GRITIKYDFTFDPYS
+80 YDFTFDPYS
-95 SSDYRR
+95 SNDSRR
-101 VYMDGNLDINI
+101 VYTDGVTQVDSY
-112 NTANKTL
+112 TAYKTKA
-119 TTQTHFFELDEGEH
+119 TSTFYFGMGEH
-133 VLQLTHYH
+133 VFTYTHYH
-141 FYYNSNSYTQVLSI
+141 SYSVSDSYTQVLTI
-155 GNIRFQNLDSQYMTI
+155 GNIRFESVESQYMTI

-175 GTLGVEALALVNTL
+175 GTLGVEALSHVNTL
-189 PDMRFLRLTGKM
+189 PEMRFLRLSGKM
-201 NAADWN
+201 NASDWN
-207 TISNMT
+207 DISKMT
-213 GLWAIDM
+213 GLTAIDM
-220 KDVDITAIP
+220 TNVDIETIP
-229 ASAFAKTSLRF
+229 ASAFTNTWIHF
-240 IEFPAKLKTIGEKAF
+240 IDFPTTLKTIGDNAF
-255 YERPLVGRFVLPES
+255 DNRFLTGPLVLPEG
-269 LDSIYSYAFYKNFL
+269 LDSIGKEAFQKNYITEVTIPESVRAIGVTAFY
-283 TEVIIPANVKYIG
+283 
-296 GYAFND
+296 D
-302 NDRLTSVTLG
+302 NQSLKSVTLNN
-312 SGLTEISSYCFNNCE
+312 SMEMINQSLFYYCQ
-327 KLAVVKGGENVKT
+327 KLAVVHGGKNVK
-340 IGSGAF
+340 IVNQSAF
-346 NYCSELRSVSDL
+346 RNCDSLRSIKDV
-358 APVTVGS
+358 APVTIDRE
-365 SAFYCCKKLENFNF
+365 AFYNCQKLESLNF
-379 SNAKTLK
+379 SRIKSIGYNSFYQCYGLK
-386 AEAYRECNTLTD
+386 EA
-398 VDLTTV
+398 DLTTL
-404 ETIENRCF
+404 TSIDNSSF
-412 ISCTGLKKVVL
+412 IACTGLKKVTF
-423 GNNISKIN
+423 GNGITTIKSN
-431 EYAFTDCNALEE
+431 AFYLCHALEE
-443 LHIGSSVSYL
+443 VVLGSSINSL
-453 DNRCFY
+453 ETNCFGN
-459 TSSSSLKKVYV
+459 TQANALKRVYI
-470 TAPAPPSVYN
+470 TAPAPPAVGSA
-480 NTSYYPFYS
+480 PFYS
-489 TSGVTLYVPEYA
+489 PSSVTLYVPEYA

-512 KFTKVEPNPNTPD
+512 KFTKVEPNPNQPD

-540 IPNSPDMYL
+540 IPNSPDIYL
-549 GYSSALIVNGNNPQV
+549 GYGSSLIVNGNNPQA
-564 FGSYKQRL
+564 FGNYKQRM
-572 QQDEEYTSSLISR
+572 DKDDSYTSSLISR
-585 CNAMTSAASTL
+585 CNAMTSAASTIE
-596 QYYFDATSSGYG
+596 YYFDATSGSGY
-608 CWHYVCM
+608 WHYVCM
-615 PFDVKRSEITPLTEG
+615 PFDVKRSEITPLNEG

-669 RINNG
+669 RINSSG
-674 GSVELPATEETHNAI
+674 FVELPATEETHNAI
-689 FRSDAISTPLKE
+689 FRSEAVTTPLVQ
-701 YAAVES
+701 YPAVES
-707 ANAGWNFVGNPYT
+707 ANAGWNFVGNPYP

-731 APITVWNISNS
+731 APITTWDVGNR
-742 TYNAYSAADDEF
+742 TYKAYSATDDNF
-754 VLMPSQAFFVQKP
+754 VLTPLQAFFVQKP

-864 AHRGGSVALGM
+864 AHRDGSVALGM
-875 YLSADD
+875 YLPADD
-881 AYTIAVDRDELGVK
+881 AYTIAVDRDELGAK

-914 YMDDRFTLTFEA
+914 YLDDRFTLTFEA

>member
-34 YDDIEVTEV
+34 SDDIEVTEV

-64 IYKEVS
+64 LNQYVS
-70 STITIKFRAK
+70 SSITIKFTTKKPIIMR
-80 GRITIKYDFTFDPYS
+80 YDFTFDPYS
-95 SSDYRR
+95 SNDYRR
-101 VYMDGNLDINI
+101 VYIDGVEKVNNY
-112 NTANKTL
+112 TAYKTKA
-119 TTQTHFFELDEGEH
+119 TSTYYFGMGEH
-133 VLQLTHYH
+133 VFTYNHYH
-141 FYYNSNSYTQVLSI
+141 TYSVSDSYTQVLTI
-155 GNIRFQNLDSQYMTI
+155 GNIRFESVESQYMTI

-175 GTLGVEALALVNTL
+175 GTLGVEALSHVNTL
-189 PDMRFLRLTGKM
+189 PEMRFLRLSGKM
-201 NAADWN
+201 NASDWN
-207 TISNMT
+207 DISKMT
-213 GLWAIDM
+213 GLTAIDM
-220 KDVDITAIP
+220 TNVDIETIP
-229 ASAFAKTSLRF
+229 VKAFTNTSIRF
-240 IEFPAKLKTIGEKAF
+240 IDFPTKLKTIGDNAF
-255 YERPLVGRFVLPES
+255 DNRYLTGPLVLPEG
-269 LDSIYSYAFYKNFL
+269 LDSIGKEAFQKNYITEVTIPESVRAIGVTAFY
-283 TEVIIPANVKYIG
+283 
-296 GYAFND
+296 D
-302 NDRLTSVTLG
+302 NQSLKSVTLNN
-312 SGLTEISSYCFNNCE
+312 SMEMINQSLFYYCQ
-327 KLAVVKGGENVKT
+327 KLAVVHGGKNVK
-340 IGSGAF
+340 IVNQSAF
-346 NYCSELRSVSDL
+346 RNCDSLRSIKDV
-358 APVTVGS
+358 APVTIDRE
-365 SAFYCCKKLENFNF
+365 AFYNCQKLESLNF
-379 SNAKTLK
+379 SRIKSIGYNSFYQCYGLK
-386 AEAYRECNTLTD
+386 EA
-398 VDLTTV
+398 DLTTL
-404 ETIENRCF
+404 TSIDNSSF
-412 ISCTGLKKVVL
+412 IACTGLKKVTF
-423 GNNISKIN
+423 GNGITTIKSN
-431 EYAFTDCNALEE
+431 AFYLCHALEE
-443 LHIGSSVSYL
+443 VVLGSSINSL
-453 DNRCFY
+453 ETNCFGN
-459 TSSSSLKKVYV
+459 TQANALKRVYI
-470 TAPAPPSVYN
+470 TAPAPPAVGSA
-480 NTSYYPFYS
+480 PFYS
-489 TSGVTLYVPEYA
+489 PSSVTLYVPEYA

-512 KFTKVEPNPNTPD
+512 KFTKVETNPNQPD

-549 GYSSALIVNGNNPQV
+549 GYGSSLIVNGNNPQA
-564 FGSYKQRL
+564 FGNYKQHMDMEDR
-572 QQDEEYTSSLISR
+572 YTSSLISR

-707 ANAGWNFVGNPYT
+707 ANAGWNFVGNPYP
-720 CFYDIYYMDFA
+720 CFYDIYHMDFA
-731 APITVWNISNS
+731 APITVWNISNR
-742 TYNAYSAADDEF
+742 TYSAYSAADDEF

-864 AHRGGSVALGM
+864 AHRDGSVALGM
-875 YLSADD
+875 YLPADD

-895 LLDYGVEVE
+895 LLNYGVEVE

-914 YMDDRFTLTFEA
+914 CLDDRFTLSFEA

-933 VATDADADNA
+933 VATDANVDNA

>member
-34 YDDIEVTEV
+34 SDDIEVTEV
-43 TNDEANPWTVADGMA
+43 TNDEANPWKVENGMA
-58 SSTVGK
+58 STTHGK
-64 IYKEVS
+64 TTANVTA
-70 STITIKFRAK
+70 TITIKFRAK
-80 GRITIKYDFTFDPYS
+80 GYISFQYSDTFDPWTTD
-95 SSDYRR
+95 DYKI
-101 VYMDGNLDINI
+101 VKLDDV
-112 NTANKTL
+112 TYANNYDKHTTL
-119 TTQTHFFELDEGEH
+119 TTSAFYLNLEEGEH
-133 VLQLTHYH
+133 VLTFSHWHRNTTSGNY
-141 FYYNSNSYTQVLSI
+141 SQVLSI
-155 GNIRFQNLDSQYMTI
+155 GYIRLETI
-170 NLSAP
+170 ESMYKTIHLSAP
-175 GTLGVEALALVNTL
+175 GTLGVEALSHVNTL
-189 PDMRFLRLTGKM
+189 PEMRALRLSGKM

-207 TISNMT
+207 DISKMT
-213 GLWAIDM
+213 GLMAIDM
-220 KDVDITAIP
+220 TNVDIETIP
-229 ASAFAKTSLRF
+229 ASAFTNTAIRF
-240 IEFPAKLKTIGEKAF
+240 VDLPTKLKTIGDNAF
-255 YERPLVGRFVLPES
+255 DNLYLTGPLVLPEG
-269 LDSIYSYAFYKNFL
+269 LDSIGKEAFQKNYITEVTIPESVRGIGQAAFY
-283 TEVIIPANVKYIG
+283 
-296 GYAFND
+296 D
-302 NDRLTSVTLG
+302 NQYLQSATLNNNMETIVR
-312 SGLTEISSYCFNNCE
+312 SLFNNCK
-327 KLAVVKGGENVKT
+327 KLAVVHGGKNVKN
-340 IGSGAF
+340 IFYRAF
-346 NYCSELRSVSDL
+346 YGCDSLRSIKDVV
-358 APVTVGS
+358 PVTIDRE
-365 SAFYCCKKLENFNF
+365 AFYKCQKLENFNF
-379 SNAKTLK
+379 SRIKSIGYESFYQCYSLK
-386 AEAYRECNTLTD
+386 E
-398 VDLTTV
+398 VDLTTL
-404 ETIENRCF
+404 TSIDRSFAGCM
-412 ISCTGLKKVVL
+412 GLKKVTL
-423 GNNISKIN
+423 GNDITTIKSD
-431 EYAFTDCNALEE
+431 AFYSCHALEE
-443 LHIGSSVSYL
+443 VVLGSSINSL
-453 DNRCFY
+453 ETDCFK
-459 TSSSSLKKVYV
+459 SDQNKLKRVYI
-470 TAPAPPSVYN
+470 TAPAPPAVGS
-480 NTSYYPFYS
+480 TPFYS
-489 TSGVTLYVPEYA
+489 PSSVTLYVPEYA

-512 KFTKVEPNPNTPD
+512 QFTKVEPNPNQPD

-540 IPNSPDMYL
+540 IPNSPDLYL
-549 GYSSALIVNGNNPQV
+549 GYGSALIVNGNNPQV

-596 QYYFDATSSGYG
+596 QYYSSYRN
-608 CWHYVCM
+608 WNYVCM
-615 PFDVKRSEITPLTEG
+615 PFDVKRSDIKMLSNSG
-630 RAIAVRYYDSE
+630 IAVRYYDSE

-669 RINNG
+669 RTSE
-674 GSVELPATEETHNAI
+674 SVFVEFPATEETHNAI
-689 FRSDAISTPLKE
+689 FRSEAVTTPLVQ
-701 YAAVES
+701 YPAVES

-742 TYNAYSAADDEF
+742 TYSAYSAADDEF

-864 AHRGGSVALGM
+864 AHRDGSVALGM
-875 YLSADD
+875 YLPADD

-914 YMDDRFTLTFEA
+914 YLDDRFTLTFEA

>member
-8 LAVLILSGLQFA
+8 FAVLILSGLQFA
-20 VAAIDEQLRALITA
+20 VAAIDEQLRALITTS
-34 YDDIEVTEV
+34 DDIEVTEV

-64 IYKEVS
+64 INQNLS

-95 SSDYRR
+95 SSDYRK
-101 VYMDGNLDINI
+101 VYMDGNLDMNI

-119 TTQTHFFELDEGEH
+119 TTQTHFFDLDEGEH
-133 VLQLTHYH
+133 VLELTHYH
-141 FYYNSNSYTQVLSI
+141 FYYLSNSYSQVLSI

-189 PDMRFLRLTGKM
+189 PDMRYLRLTGKM

-240 IEFPAKLKTIGEKAF
+240 IEFPAQLKTIGEKAF
-255 YERPLVGRFVLPES
+255 YERSLVGRLVLPES

-312 SGLTEISSYCFNNCE
+312 CGLTEISNYCFNSCE

-340 IGSGAF
+340 IESGAF

-358 APVTVGS
+358 APVTVGG

-386 AEAYRECNTLTD
+386 SEAYRECNTLTD

-404 ETIENRCF
+404 ETIGTRCF
-412 ISCTGLKKVVL
+412 ITCTGLKKVVL
-423 GNNISKIN
+423 GNNISRIN

-443 LHIGSSVSYL
+443 LHIGSSVSNL
-453 DNRCFY
+453 DSRCFY
-459 TSSSSLKKVYV
+459 TTSSSLKKVYV

-525 KVNLYKK
+525 KVNIYKK

-540 IPNSPDMYL
+540 IPNSPDIYI
-549 GYSSALIVNGNNPQV
+549 GKGGSLIVNGDNAQA
-564 FGSYKQRL
+564 FGK
-572 QQDEEYTSSLISR
+572 YTQYMNIGETSSSLISR
-585 CNAMTSAASTL
+585 CKEMTSTSS
-596 QYYFDATSSGYG
+596 QFDFFIGATSGYG
-608 CWHYVCM
+608 YWYYLCM
-615 PFDVKRSEITPLTEG
+615 PFDVKRSDIILPEG
-630 RAIAVRYYDSE
+630 TAIAVRYYDSE

-647 ASGNWKDVP
+647 ASGNWKDVS
-656 ADSVLHMGKGYIF
+656 ADAVLQTGKGYIF
-669 RINNG
+669 RSSKEG
-674 GSVELPATEETHNAI
+674 DVGFPATEETHNAI
-689 FRSDAISTPLKE
+689 FRSEAITTPLVE
-701 YAAVES
+701 YAAEES
-707 ANAGWNFVGNPYT
+707 ANAGWNLVGNPYP

-731 APITVWNISNS
+731 APITTWDVDNR
-742 TYNAYSAADDEF
+742 TYKAYSATDDNF
-754 VLMPSQAFFVQKP
+754 VLTPLQAFFVQKP
-767 ELVDAIT
+767 SLVEAIT

-789 ALAMRRAARSK
+789 ALAMRRAASSK
-800 QVQRKLVDVALTCAD
+800 QVQRKLVDVSLTCAD
-815 RTDRT
+815 RADRT

-854 GADQLAVNEG
+854 GADQLAMNEG
-864 AHRGGSVALGM
+864 AHRSGSVALGM
-875 YLSADD
+875 YLPADD
-881 AYTIAVDRDELGVK
+881 VYTIAIDRNELGAK

-914 YMDDRFTLTFEA
+914 YADDRFTLTFETT
-926 PTTGINT
+926 TTGINT
-933 VATDADADNA
+933 VATDAKTDDA

-950 RVNSTAQ
+950 RVSNTDK

>member
-20 VAAIDEQLRALITA
+20 VAAIDEQLRALITTS
-34 YDDIEVTEV
+34 DDIEVTEV
-43 TNDEANPWTVADGMA
+43 TNDEANPWKVENGMA
-58 SSTVGK
+58 STTHGK
-64 IYKEVS
+64 TTTNVTA
-70 STITIKFRAK
+70 TITIKFRAK
-80 GRITIKYDFTFDPYS
+80 GYISFRYSDTFDPWT
-95 SSDYRR
+95 DDDFKI
-101 VYMDGNLDINI
+101 VKLDDVEY
-112 NTANKTL
+112 ANNYDKHTTL
-119 TTQTHFFELDEGEH
+119 TTFLHYISLEEGEH
-133 VLQLTHYH
+133 VLTFSHWH
-141 FYYNSNSYTQVLSI
+141 RNSTTGNYSQVLSI
-155 GNIRFQNLDSQYMTI
+155 GNIRLETI
-170 NLSAP
+170 ESMYKTIHLSAP
-175 GTLGVEALALVNTL
+175 GTLGVEALSHVNTL
-189 PDMRFLRLTGKM
+189 PEMRALRLSGKM

-207 TISNMT
+207 DISKMT
-213 GLWAIDM
+213 GLMAIDM
-220 KDVDITAIP
+220 TNVDIETIP
-229 ASAFAKTSLRF
+229 ANAFTNTSIRF
-240 IEFPAKLKTIGEKAF
+240 IDFPTKLKTIGSKAF
-255 YERPLVGRFVLPES
+255 YYKYITGSLVLPEG
-269 LDSIYSYAFYKNFL
+269 LDSIASEAFYRNNI
-283 TEVIIPANVKYIG
+283 TDVTIPASVRVINSS
-296 GYAFND
+296 AFRD
-302 NDRLTSVTLG
+302 NTSLKSVTLG
-312 SGLTEISSYCFNNCE
+312 SGLTSISSLCFYGCSN
-327 KLAVVKGGENVKT
+327 LAIVKGGENVKT
-340 IGSGAF
+340 IANNAF
-346 NYCSELRSVSDL
+346 QNCKLLTSAADLTPVSVGDFAFQYCE
-358 APVTVGS
+358 
-365 SAFYCCKKLENFNF
+365 KLDSFNF
-379 SNAKTLK
+379 SNIKTYGREAFEYCYALK
-386 AEAYRECNTLTD
+386 EA
-398 VDLTTV
+398 DLSTATSLG
-404 ETIENRCF
+404 IE
-412 ISCTGLKKVVL
+412 
-423 GNNISKIN
+423 
-431 EYAFTDCNALEE
+431 
-443 LHIGSSVSYL
+443 
-453 DNRCFY
+453 CFY
-459 TSSSSLKKVYV
+459 NCYSLKKVKLGDNITTIPQSAFKVCHALEEVVLGSSINSLGSDCFYSDKNALKRV
-470 TAPAPPSVYN
+470 YITAPAPPAVNGS
-480 NTSYYPFYS
+480 PFYS
-489 TSGVTLYVPEYA
+489 PSRVTLYVPEYA

-512 KFTKVEPNPNTPD
+512 QFTKVEPNPNTPD

-549 GYSSALIVNGNNPQV
+549 GGGSSLIVNGNNPQV

-596 QYYFDATSSGYG
+596 QYYSSYRN
-608 CWHYVCM
+608 WNYVCM
-615 PFDVKRSEITPLTEG
+615 PFDVKRSDIKMLSNSG
-630 RAIAVRYYDSE
+630 IAVRYYDSE

-669 RINNG
+669 RT
-674 GSVELPATEETHNAI
+674 SEYVFVEFPATEETHNAI
-689 FRSDAISTPLKE
+689 FRSEAVTTPLVQ

-742 TYNAYSAADDEF
+742 TYSAYSAADDEF

-767 ELVDAIT
+767 SLVDAIT

-864 AHRGGSVALGM
+864 AHLGGSVALGM
-875 YLSADD
+875 YLPADD
-881 AYTIAVDRDELGVK
+881 AYTIAVDRDELGAK

-914 YMDDRFTLTFEA
+914 YLDDRFTLTFEA

-950 RVNSTAQ
+950 RVSNTAQ

>member
-34 YDDIEVTEV
+34 SDDIEVTEV
-43 TNDEANPWTVADGMA
+43 TNDEANPWKVENGMA

-64 IYKEVS
+64 INQSLS
-70 STITIKFRAK
+70 SSITIKFRAK
-80 GRITIKYDFTFDPYS
+80 GRTTVKYDFAFDPYPGI
-95 SSDYRR
+95 DYRI
-101 VYMDGNLDINI
+101 VSMDGVELVNNY
-112 NTANKTL
+112 TAYKTK
-119 TTQTHFFELDEGEH
+119 TFQNHFFVLDEGEH
-133 VLQLTHYH
+133 VFTYTHYH
-141 FYYNSNSYTQVLSI
+141 SYSTTTGYTQVLTI
-155 GNIRFQNLDSQYMTI
+155 GNIHIKSVESQYMTI

-175 GTLGVEALALVNTL
+175 GTLGVEALSHVNTL
-189 PDMRFLRLTGKM
+189 PEMHYLRLTGKM
-201 NAADWN
+201 NASDWN
-207 TISNMT
+207 DISKMT
-213 GLWAIDM
+213 GLYAIDM
-220 KDVDITAIP
+220 TNADIETIP
-229 ASAFAKTSLRF
+229 ASAFTKTSIRF
-240 IEFPAKLKTIGEKAF
+240 VDLPTKLKTIGDNAF
-255 YERPLVGRFVLPES
+255 DNRFLTGPLVLPEG
-269 LDSIYSYAFYKNFL
+269 LDSIGKEAFQHNYITEVTIPASVRGIGQAAFY
-283 TEVIIPANVKYIG
+283 
-296 GYAFND
+296 D
-302 NDRLTSVTLG
+302 NQYLQSATLNNNMETIVR
-312 SGLTEISSYCFNNCE
+312 SLFNNCK
-327 KLAVVKGGENVKT
+327 KLAVVHGGKNVKN
-340 IGSGAF
+340 IVYRAF
-346 NYCSELRSVSDL
+346 YGCDSLRSIKDVV
-358 APVTVGS
+358 PVTIDRE
-365 SAFYCCKKLENFNF
+365 AFYNCQKLDSINF
-379 SNAKTLK
+379 SRIKSIGYDSFYQCYSLK
-386 AEAYRECNTLTD
+386 EA
-398 VDLTTV
+398 DLTTL
-404 ETIENRCF
+404 TSIESRSF
-412 ISCTGLKKVVL
+412 IACTGLKKVTL
-423 GNNISKIN
+423 GNDITTIKSD
-431 EYAFTDCNALEE
+431 AFYLCHALEE
-443 LHIGSSVSYL
+443 VVLGSSINSL
-453 DNRCFY
+453 ETDCFK
-459 TSSSSLKKVYV
+459 SDQNKLKRVYI
-470 TAPAPPSVYN
+470 TAPAPPAVGS
-480 NTSYYPFYS
+480 TPFYS
-489 TSGVTLYVPEYA
+489 PTSVTLYVPEYA

-512 KFTKVEPNPNTPD
+512 QFTKVEPNPNQPD

-540 IPNSPDMYL
+540 IPNSPDIYL
-549 GYSSALIVNGNNPQV
+549 GYGSALIVNGNNPQA
-564 FGSYKQRL
+564 FGSYKQRM
-572 QQDEEYTSSLISR
+572 DKDDSYTSSLISR
-585 CNAMTSAASTL
+585 CNAITSAASTI
-596 QYYFDATSSGYG
+596 QYYFDATSGSGY
-608 CWHYVCM
+608 WHYVCM
-615 PFDVKRSEITPLTEG
+615 PFDVKRSAIAPLSNVG
-630 RAIAVRYYDSE
+630 IAVRYYDSE

-669 RINNG
+669 RT
-674 GSVELPATEETHNAI
+674 SSSAFVEFPATEETHNAI
-689 FRSDAISTPLKE
+689 FRSEAVSAPLVQ

-707 ANAGWNFVGNPYT
+707 ANAGWNFVGNPYP
-720 CFYDIYYMDFA
+720 CYYDIYYMDFA
-731 APITVWNISNS
+731 APITVWSISNR
-742 TYNAYSAADDEF
+742 TYSAYSAADDEF

-789 ALAMRRAARSK
+789 ALAMRRAARSQ
-800 QVQRKLVDVALTCAD
+800 QVQRKLVDVSLTCAD

-875 YLSADD
+875 YLPADD

-914 YMDDRFTLTFEA
+914 CLDDRFTLTFEA

>member
-20 VAAIDEQLRALITA
+20 VAAIDEQLRALITTS
-34 YDDIEVTEV
+34 DDIEVTEV
-43 TNDEANPWTVADGMA
+43 TNDEANPWKVENGMA
-58 SSTVGK
+58 STTHGK
-64 IYKEVS
+64 TTTNVTA
-70 STITIKFRAK
+70 TITIKFRAK
-80 GRITIKYDFTFDPYS
+80 GYITFQYSDTFDPWTND
-95 SSDYRR
+95 DYKI
-101 VYMDGNLDINI
+101 VKLDDVEY
-112 NTANKTL
+112 ANNYDKHTTL
-119 TTQTHFFELDEGEH
+119 TTFLHYISLEEGEH
-133 VLQLTHYH
+133 VLTFSHWH
-141 FYYNSNSYTQVLSI
+141 RNSTTGNYSQVLSI
-155 GNIRFQNLDSQYMTI
+155 GNIRLETI
-170 NLSAP
+170 ESMYKTIHLSAP
-175 GTLGVEALALVNTL
+175 GTLGVEALSHVNTL
-189 PDMRFLRLTGKM
+189 PEVRALRLSGKM

-207 TISNMT
+207 DISKMT
-213 GLWAIDM
+213 GLMAIDM
-220 KDVDITAIP
+220 TNVDIETIP
-229 ASAFAKTSLRF
+229 ANAFTNTSIRF
-240 IEFPAKLKTIGEKAF
+240 IDFPTKLKTIGSKAF
-255 YERPLVGRFVLPES
+255 YYKYITGSLVLPEG
-269 LDSIYSYAFYKNFL
+269 LDSIASEAFYRNNI
-283 TEVIIPANVKYIG
+283 TDVTIPASVRVINSS
-296 GYAFND
+296 AFRGNAS
-302 NDRLTSVTLG
+302 LVSVTLG
-312 SGLTEISSYCFNNCE
+312 SGLTSISSTCFYECSN
-327 KLAVVKGGENVKT
+327 LAIVKGGENVKT
-340 IGSGAF
+340 IANNAF
-346 NYCSELRSVSDL
+346 KNCKLLTSAADL
-358 APVTVGS
+358 APVSVGDY
-365 SAFYCCKKLENFNF
+365 AFQNCEKLDSFNF
-379 SNAKTLK
+379 SNIKTYGREAFEYCYALK
-386 AEAYRECNTLTD
+386 EADLSTATSFG
-398 VDLTTV
+398 VD
-404 ETIENRCF
+404 
-412 ISCTGLKKVVL
+412 
-423 GNNISKIN
+423 
-431 EYAFTDCNALEE
+431 
-443 LHIGSSVSYL
+443 
-453 DNRCFY
+453 CFY
-459 TSSSSLKKVYV
+459 NCYSLKKVKLGDNITTIPSGAFYACHALEEV
-470 TAPAPPSVYN
+470 VLGSSINSLGSNCFGSDRANVLKRVYITAPAPPAVNGS
-480 NTSYYPFYS
+480 PFYS
-489 TSGVTLYVPEYA
+489 PSRVTLYVPEYA

-512 KFTKVEPNPNTPD
+512 QFTKVEPNPNTPD

-549 GYSSALIVNGNNPQV
+549 GGGSSLIVNGNNPQV

-596 QYYFDATSSGYG
+596 QYYSSYRN
-608 CWHYVCM
+608 WNYVCM
-615 PFDVKRSEITPLTEG
+615 PFDVKRSDIKMLSNSG
-630 RAIAVRYYDSE
+630 IAVRYYDSE

-669 RINNG
+669 RT
-674 GSVELPATEETHNAI
+674 SEYVFVEFPATEETHNAI

-707 ANAGWNFVGNPYT
+707 ANAGWNFVGNPYP
-720 CFYDIYYMDFA
+720 CYYDIYHMDFA
-731 APITVWNISNS
+731 APITVWNISNR

-767 ELVDAIT
+767 SLVDAIT

-800 QVQRKLVDVALTCAD
+800 QVQRKLVDVSLTCAD

-864 AHRGGSVALGM
+864 AHRDGSVALGM
-875 YLSADD
+875 YLPADD

-914 YMDDRFTLTFEA
+914 YLDDRFTLTFEA

>member
-34 YDDIEVTEV
+34 SDDIEVTEV
-43 TNDEANPWTVADGMA
+43 INDEANPWTVADGMA
-58 SSTVGK
+58 SSTIGK
-64 IYKEVS
+64 LRQYVS
-70 STITIKFRAK
+70 SSITIKFTTKKPIIMR
-80 GRITIKYDFTFDPYS
+80 YDFTFDPYS
-95 SSDYRR
+95 SNDYRR
-101 VYMDGNLDINI
+101 VYIDGVEKVNNY
-112 NTANKTL
+112 TAYKTKA
-119 TTQTHFFELDEGEH
+119 TSTYYFGMGEH
-133 VLQLTHYH
+133 VFTYNHYH
-141 FYYNSNSYTQVLSI
+141 SYSVSDSYTQVLTI
-155 GNIRFQNLDSQYMTI
+155 GNIRFESVESQYMTI

-175 GTLGVEALALVNTL
+175 GTLGVEALSHVNTL
-189 PDMRFLRLTGKM
+189 PEMRFLRLSGKM
-201 NAADWN
+201 NASDWN
-207 TISNMT
+207 DISKMT
-213 GLWAIDM
+213 GLTAIDM
-220 KDVDITAIP
+220 TNVDIETIP
-229 ASAFAKTSLRF
+229 ASAFTNTWIHF
-240 IEFPAKLKTIGEKAF
+240 IDFPTKLKTIGDNAF
-255 YERPLVGRFVLPES
+255 DDRLLTGPLVLPEG
-269 LDSIYSYAFYKNFL
+269 LDSIGKEAFQKNYITEVTIPESVRAIGVTAFY
-283 TEVIIPANVKYIG
+283 
-296 GYAFND
+296 D
-302 NDRLTSVTLG
+302 NQYLKSVTLNN
-312 SGLTEISSYCFNNCE
+312 SMETINQSLFNYCK
-327 KLAVVKGGENVKT
+327 KLAVVRGGKNVK
-340 IGSGAF
+340 IVDQYAFSG
-346 NYCSELRSVSDL
+346 CDSLRSISDIT
-358 APVTVGS
+358 PVTINRN
-365 SAFYCCKKLENFNF
+365 AFYNCRKLESLNF
-379 SNAKTLK
+379 SRIKSIGYESFYNCFGLK
-386 AEAYRECNTLTD
+386 EA
-398 VDLTTV
+398 DLTTLT
-404 ETIENRCF
+404 TINERSF
-412 ISCTGLKKVVL
+412 IGCTGLKKVTF
-423 GNNISKIN
+423 GNDITTIKSD
-431 EYAFTDCNALEE
+431 AFRTCDALEE
-443 LHIGSSVSYL
+443 VVLGSSINSL
-453 DNRCFY
+453 ESNCFY
-459 TSSSSLKKVYV
+459 SDKNALKRVYI
-470 TAPAPPSVYN
+470 TAPAPPAVGSA
-480 NTSYYPFYS
+480 PFYS
-489 TSGVTLYVPEYA
+489 PSSVTLYVPEYA

-540 IPNSPDMYL
+540 IPNSTDIYL
-549 GYSSALIVNGNNPQV
+549 GYGSSLIVNGNNPQA
-564 FGSYKQRL
+564 FGSYKQHMDMEDR
-572 QQDEEYTSSLISR
+572 YTSSLISR

-669 RINNG
+669 RINKG

-707 ANAGWNFVGNPYT
+707 ANAGWNFVGNPYP
-720 CFYDIYYMDFA
+720 CFYDIYHLDFA
-731 APITVWNISNS
+731 APITVWNISNR

-754 VLMPSQAFFVQKP
+754 VLMPSQAFFVQKHS
-767 ELVDAIT
+767 LVDAIT
-774 FQPAGRQINK
+774 FNPAGRQINK

-800 QVQRKLVDVALTCAD
+800 QVQRKLVDVALTCA
-815 RTDRT
+815 DRT

-864 AHRGGSVALGM
+864 AHRDGSVALGM
-875 YLSADD
+875 YLPADD
-881 AYTIAVDRDELGVK
+881 AYTITVDRDELGVK

-914 YMDDRFTLTFEA
+914 YLDDRFKLTFEA

-950 RVNSTAQ
+950 RVSNTAQ

>member
-8 LAVLILSGLQFA
+8 LAVLILSWLQFA

-34 YDDIEVTEV
+34 SDGIEVTEV
-43 TNDEANPWTVADGMA
+43 TNDAANPWTVADGMA
-58 SSTVGK
+58 SSTIGK
-64 IYKEVS
+64 KYQYVS
-70 STITIKFRAK
+70 SSITIKFTTKKPIIMR
-80 GRITIKYDFTFDPYS
+80 YDFTFDPYS
-95 SSDYRR
+95 SNDSRR
-101 VYMDGNLDINI
+101 VYTDGVTQVDSY
-112 NTANKTL
+112 TAYKTKA
-119 TTQTHFFELDEGEH
+119 TSTFYFGMGEH
-133 VLQLTHYH
+133 VFTYTHYH
-141 FYYNSNSYTQVLSI
+141 SYSVSDSYTQVLTI
-155 GNIRFQNLDSQYMTI
+155 GNIRFESVESQYMNI
-170 NLSAP
+170 HLSAP
-175 GTLGVEALALVNTL
+175 GTLGNEALSHVNTL
-189 PDMRFLRLTGKM
+189 PEMHFLRLSGKM
-201 NAADWN
+201 NASDWN
-207 TISNMT
+207 DISKMT
-213 GLWAIDM
+213 GLKAIDM
-220 KDVDITAIP
+220 TNVDIETIP
-229 ASAFAKTSLRF
+229 VKAFTNTSIRF
-240 IEFPAKLKTIGEKAF
+240 IDFPTKLKTIGDNAF
-255 YERPLVGRFVLPES
+255 DDRLLTGPLVLPEG
-269 LDSIYSYAFYKNFL
+269 LDSIGKEAFQKNYITEVTIPENVRAIGQSAFYDNQFL
-283 TEVIIPANVKYIG
+283 K
-296 GYAFND
+296 
-302 NDRLTSVTLG
+302 SVTLNNRMETINR
-312 SGLTEISSYCFNNCE
+312 SLFNYCK
-327 KLAVVKGGENVKT
+327 KLAVVRGGRNVK
-340 IGSGAF
+340 IVDQSAFSG
-346 NYCSELRSVSDL
+346 CDSLRSISDIT
-358 APVTVGS
+358 PVTINS
-365 SAFYCCKKLENFNF
+365 SAFYNCRKLESLNF
-379 SNAKTLK
+379 SRIKSIGYESFYNCFGLK
-386 AEAYRECNTLTD
+386 EA
-398 VDLTTV
+398 DLTTL
-404 ETIENRCF
+404 TSIYGRSF
-412 ISCTGLKKVVL
+412 ISCTGLKKVTF
-423 GNNISKIN
+423 GNDITTIKS
-431 EYAFTDCNALEE
+431 EAFNGCDALEE
-443 LHIGSSVSYL
+443 VVLGSSINSL
-453 DNRCFY
+453 ESNCFY
-459 TSSSSLKKVYV
+459 STKNALKRVYI
-470 TAPAPPSVYN
+470 TAPAPPAVG
-480 NTSYYPFYS
+480 TAPFYS
-489 TSGVTLYVPEYA
+489 PTSITLYVPEYA

-512 KFTKVEPNPNTPD
+512 KFTKVETNPNQPD

-540 IPNSPDMYL
+540 IPNSPDIYL
-549 GYSSALIVNGNNPQV
+549 GYGSSLIVNGNNPQA
-564 FGSYKQRL
+564 FGNYKQHMDMEDR
-572 QQDEEYTSSLISR
+572 YTSSLISR

-689 FRSDAISTPLKE
+689 FRSEAISTPLKE

-707 ANAGWNFVGNPYT
+707 ANAGWNFVGNPYP
-720 CFYDIYYMDFA
+720 CYYDIYYMDFA
-731 APITVWNISNS
+731 APITVWSISNR
-742 TYNAYSAADDEF
+742 TYSAYSAADDEF

-767 ELVDAIT
+767 SLVDAIT

-864 AHRGGSVALGM
+864 AHRDGSVALGM
-875 YLSADD
+875 YLPADD

>member
-34 YDDIEVTEV
+34 SDDIEVTEV
-43 TNDEANPWTVADGMA
+43 TNDEAHPWTVADGMA

-64 IYKEVS
+64 IKQYLS
-70 STITIKFRAK
+70 SSITIKFRAK
-80 GRITIKYDFTFDPYS
+80 GRTTVKYDFAFDPYPGI
-95 SSDYRR
+95 DYRI
-101 VYMDGNLDINI
+101 VSMDGVELVNNY
-112 NTANKTL
+112 TAYKTK
-119 TTQTHFFELDEGEH
+119 TFQNYFFVLDEGEH
-133 VLQLTHYH
+133 VFTYTHYH
-141 FYYNSNSYTQVLSI
+141 SYSTTTDYTQVLTI
-155 GNIRFQNLDSQYMTI
+155 GNIHIKSVESQYMTI

-175 GTLGVEALALVNTL
+175 GTLGVEALSHVNTL
-189 PDMRFLRLTGKM
+189 PEMRFLRLSGKM
-201 NAADWN
+201 NASDWN
-207 TISNMT
+207 DISKMT
-213 GLWAIDM
+213 GLTAIDM
-220 KDVDITAIP
+220 TNVDIETIP
-229 ASAFAKTSLRF
+229 ASAFTNTWIHF
-240 IEFPAKLKTIGEKAF
+240 IDFPTKLKTIGDNAF
-255 YERPLVGRFVLPES
+255 DDRLLTGPLVLPEG
-269 LDSIYSYAFYKNFL
+269 LDSIGKEAFQKNFITEVTIPESVRAIGQSAFYYNQSLK
-283 TEVIIPANVKYIG
+283 
-296 GYAFND
+296 
-302 NDRLTSVTLG
+302 SVTLNN
-312 SGLTEISSYCFNNCE
+312 SMETINRSLFNSCN
-327 KLAVVKGGENVKT
+327 KLAVVRGGRNVK
-340 IGSGAF
+340 IVDQSAFSG
-346 NYCSELRSVSDL
+346 CDSLRSISDIT
-358 APVTVGS
+358 PVTINS
-365 SAFYCCKKLENFNF
+365 SAFYNCRKLESLNF
-379 SNAKTLK
+379 SRIKSIGYESFYNCFGLK
-386 AEAYRECNTLTD
+386 EA
-398 VDLTTV
+398 DLTTL
-404 ETIENRCF
+404 TSINNRSF
-412 ISCTGLKKVVL
+412 IACTGLKKVTL
-423 GNNISKIN
+423 GNDITTIKS
-431 EYAFTDCNALEE
+431 EAFRTCDALEE
-443 LHIGSSVSYL
+443 VVLGSSINSL
-453 DNRCFY
+453 ESNCFY
-459 TSSSSLKKVYV
+459 STKNALKRVYI
-470 TAPAPPSVYN
+470 TAPAPPAVGSA
-480 NTSYYPFYS
+480 PFYS
-489 TSGVTLYVPEYA
+489 PSSVTLYVPEYA

-512 KFTKVEPNPNTPD
+512 QFTKVEPNPNQPD

-540 IPNSPDMYL
+540 IPNSPDIYL
-549 GYSSALIVNGNNPQV
+549 GYGSALIVNGNNPQA
-564 FGSYKQRL
+564 FGSYKQRM
-572 QQDEEYTSSLISR
+572 DKDDSYTSSLISR
-585 CNAMTSAASTL
+585 CNAITSAASTI
-596 QYYFDATSSGYG
+596 QYYFDATSGSGY
-608 CWHYVCM
+608 WHYVCM
-615 PFDVKRSEITPLTEG
+615 PFDVKRSAIAPLSNVG
-630 RAIAVRYYDSE
+630 IAVRYYDSE

-669 RINNG
+669 RT
-674 GSVELPATEETHNAI
+674 SSSAFVEFPATEETHNAI
-689 FRSDAISTPLKE
+689 FRSEAVSAPLVQ

-707 ANAGWNFVGNPYT
+707 ANAGWNFVGNPYP
-720 CFYDIYYMDFA
+720 CYYDIYYMDFA
-731 APITVWNISNS
+731 APITVWSISNR
-742 TYNAYSAADDEF
+742 TYSAYSAADDEF

-789 ALAMRRAARSK
+789 ALAMRRAARSQ
-800 QVQRKLVDVALTCAD
+800 QVQRKLVDVSLTCAD

-875 YLSADD
+875 YLPADD

-914 YMDDRFTLTFEA
+914 CLDDRFTLTFEA
-926 PTTGINT
+926 PTTGINN
-933 VATDADADNA
+933 VATDADNA

>member
-20 VAAIDEQLRALITA
+20 VAAIDEQLRAPITA
-34 YDDIEVTEV
+34 SDDIEVTEV
-43 TNDEANPWTVADGMA
+43 TNDEANPWKVENGMA
-58 SSTVGK
+58 STTHGK
-64 IYKEVS
+64 TTTNVTA
-70 STITIKFRAK
+70 TITIKFRAK
-80 GRITIKYDFTFDPYS
+80 GYISFQYSDTFDPWT
-95 SSDYRR
+95 DDDFKI
-101 VYMDGNLDINI
+101 VKLDDV
-112 NTANKTL
+112 TYANNYDKHTTL
-119 TTQTHFFELDEGEH
+119 TTFLHYISLEEGEH
-133 VLQLTHYH
+133 VLTFSHWH
-141 FYYNSNSYTQVLSI
+141 RNSTTGNYSQVLSI
-155 GNIRFQNLDSQYMTI
+155 GNIRLETI
-170 NLSAP
+170 ESMYKTIHLSAP
-175 GTLGVEALALVNTL
+175 GTLGVEALSHVNTL
-189 PDMRFLRLTGKM
+189 PEMRALRLSGKM
-201 NAADWN
+201 NASDWN
-207 TISNMT
+207 DISKMT
-213 GLWAIDM
+213 GLMAIDM
-220 KDVDITAIP
+220 TNVDIETIP
-229 ASAFAKTSLRF
+229 ASAFTNTSIRF
-240 IEFPAKLKTIGEKAF
+240 IDFPTKLKTIGSKAF
-255 YERPLVGRFVLPES
+255 YYKYITGSLVLPEG
-269 LDSIYSYAFYKNFL
+269 LDSIASEAFYRNYI
-283 TEVIIPANVKYIG
+283 TDVTIPASVRAINSS
-296 GYAFND
+296 AFRENTS
-302 NDRLTSVTLG
+302 LKSVTLG
-312 SGLTEISSYCFNNCE
+312 SGLTSISSLCFYGCSN
-327 KLAVVKGGENVKT
+327 LAIVKGGENVKT
-340 IGSGAF
+340 IANNAF
-346 NYCSELRSVSDL
+346 QNCKLLTSAADL
-358 APVTVGS
+358 APVSVGDF
-365 SAFYCCKKLENFNF
+365 AFQYCEKLDSFNF
-379 SNAKTLK
+379 SNIKTYGREAFEYCYALK
-386 AEAYRECNTLTD
+386 EA
-398 VDLTTV
+398 DLSTATSLG
-404 ETIENRCF
+404 IE
-412 ISCTGLKKVVL
+412 
-423 GNNISKIN
+423 
-431 EYAFTDCNALEE
+431 
-443 LHIGSSVSYL
+443 
-453 DNRCFY
+453 CFY
-459 TSSSSLKKVYV
+459 NCYSLKKVKLGDNITTIPQSAFKVCHALEEVVLGSSINSLGSDCFYSDKNALKRV
-470 TAPAPPSVYN
+470 YITAPAPPAVNGS
-480 NTSYYPFYS
+480 PFYS
-489 TSGVTLYVPEYA
+489 PSRVTLYVPEYA

-512 KFTKVEPNPNTPD
+512 QFTKVEPNPNTPD

-540 IPNSPDMYL
+540 IPNSTDIYL

-596 QYYFDATSSGYG
+596 QYYSSYRN
-608 CWHYVCM
+608 WNYVCM
-615 PFDVKRSEITPLTEG
+615 PFDVKRSDIILPEG
-630 RAIAVRYYDSE
+630 TAIAVRYYDSE

-656 ADSVLHMGKGYIF
+656 ADSILHMGKGYIF
-669 RINNG
+669 RT
-674 GSVELPATEETHNAI
+674 SEYVFVEFPATEETHNAI
-689 FRSDAISTPLKE
+689 FRSEAVTTPLVQ

-742 TYNAYSAADDEF
+742 TYSAYSAADDEF

-767 ELVDAIT
+767 SLVDAIT

-864 AHRGGSVALGM
+864 AHRDGSVALGM
-875 YLSADD
+875 YLPADD
-881 AYTIAVDRDELGVK
+881 AYTIAVDRDELGAK

-950 RVNSTAQ
+950 RVNNTAQ

>member
-20 VAAIDEQLRALITA
+20 VAAIDEQLRALITTS
-34 YDDIEVTEV
+34 DDIEVTEV

-64 IYKEVS
+64 IFKEVS

-80 GRITIKYDFTFDPYS
+80 GRTTITHDYTFDPYGS
-95 SSDYRR
+95 YDYRK
-101 VYMDGNLDINI
+101 VYIDGVLKVTSYS
-112 NTANKTL
+112 TAKTKTGSIL
-119 TTQTHFFELDEGEH
+119 FSILDEGEH
-133 VLQLTHYH
+133 ELKITHDH
-141 FYYNSNSYTQVLSI
+141 RTYYSSNYSQVLSV
-155 GNIRFQNLDSQYMTI
+155 GNICIRSIESQYMTI

-175 GTLGVEALALVNTL
+175 GTLGVEALSHVNTL
-189 PDMRFLRLTGKM
+189 PEMKYLRLSGKI
-201 NAADWN
+201 NASDWDD
-207 TISNMT
+207 ISKMT
-213 GLWAIDM
+213 GLTAIDM
-220 KDVDITAIP
+220 TNVDIETIP
-229 ASAFAKTSLRF
+229 VSAFANTAIRF
-240 IEFPAKLKTIGEKAF
+240 IDFPTKLKTIGNKAF
-255 YERPLVGRFVLPES
+255 YDRYLTGPLVLPEG
-269 LDSIYSYAFYKNFL
+269 LDSIGSEAFYYNVI
-283 TEVIIPANVKYIG
+283 TEVTIPESVRAIG
-296 GYAFND
+296 VSAFLKNQS
-302 NDRLTSVTLG
+302 LKSVTL
-312 SGLTEISSYCFNNCE
+312 NNSMELIDKSLFSNCNN
-327 KLAVVKGGENVKT
+327 LAVVHGGKNVKN
-340 IGSGAF
+340 IAYNAFSG
-346 NYCSELRSVSDL
+346 CDSLRSIKDV
-358 APVTVGS
+358 APVTIGESAFLSCKKLESFNFSRIKSIDYQGFCLCSSLKEADLTTLTSIGTGSFNGCTSLKKVTFGNDITTIKS
-365 SAFYCCKKLENFNF
+365 SAFYNCH
-379 SNAKTLK
+379 
-386 AEAYRECNTLTD
+386 
-398 VDLTTV
+398 
-404 ETIENRCF
+404 
-412 ISCTGLKKVVL
+412 
-423 GNNISKIN
+423 
-431 EYAFTDCNALEE
+431 ALEE
-443 LHIGSSVSYL
+443 VILGSSINSL
-453 DNRCFY
+453 Q
-459 TSSSSLKKVYV
+459 SSSFYSTQSPLKRLYI
-470 TAPAPPSVYN
+470 TAPAPPAVVSDA
-480 NTSYYPFYS
+480 FYS
-489 TSGVTLYVPEYA
+489 VSGVTLYVPEYA

-540 IPNSPDMYL
+540 IPNSPDIFI
-549 GYSSALIVNGNNPQV
+549 GKGGALIVNGNNPQA
-564 FGSYKQRL
+564 FGKYL
-572 QQDEEYTSSLISR
+572 QYLSIGDPELSSSLISR
-585 CNAMTSAASTL
+585 CEAITSAASQFNFGIGST
-596 QYYFDATSSGYG
+596 SGYG
-608 CWHYVCM
+608 YWYYICM
-615 PFDVKRSEITPLTEG
+615 PYDVKRSDIILPEG
-630 RAIAVRYYDSE
+630 TSIAVRYYDSE

-647 ASGNWKDVP
+647 ATGNWKDVA
-656 ADSVLHMGKGYIF
+656 ADGILHKGQGYIF
-669 RINNG
+669 RTNNTADVG
-674 GSVELPATEETHNAI
+674 FPATEETHNDI
-689 FRSDAISTPLKE
+689 FCSEAVSAPLVQ
-701 YAAVES
+701 YPAVES
-707 ANAGWNFVGNPYT
+707 ANAGWNFVGNPYP

-731 APITVWNISNS
+731 APITTWDVGNR
-742 TYNAYSAADDEF
+742 TYKAYSATDDNF
-754 VLMPSQAFFVQKP
+754 VLTPLQAFFVQKP

-864 AHRGGSVALGM
+864 AHRSGSVALGM
-875 YLSADD
+875 YLPADD
-881 AYTIAVDRDELGVK
+881 AYTIAVDRDELGAK

>member
-34 YDDIEVTEV
+34 SDGIEVTEV
-43 TNDEANPWTVADGMA
+43 TNDEAHPWTVADGMA

-64 IYKEVS
+64 LNQYVS
-70 STITIKFRAK
+70 SSITIKFTTKKPIIMR
-80 GRITIKYDFTFDPYS
+80 YDFTFDPYS
-95 SSDYRR
+95 SNDYRR
-101 VYMDGNLDINI
+101 VYIDGVEKVNNY
-112 NTANKTL
+112 TAYKTKA
-119 TTQTHFFELDEGEH
+119 TSTYYFGMGEH
-133 VLQLTHYH
+133 VFTYNHYH
-141 FYYNSNSYTQVLSI
+141 SYSVSDSYTQVLTI
-155 GNIRFQNLDSQYMTI
+155 GNIRFESVESQYMTI

-175 GTLGVEALALVNTL
+175 GTLGVEALSHVNTL
-189 PDMRFLRLTGKM
+189 PEMRFLRLSGKM
-201 NAADWN
+201 NASDWN
-207 TISNMT
+207 DISKMT
-213 GLWAIDM
+213 GLTAIDM
-220 KDVDITAIP
+220 TNVDIETIP
-229 ASAFAKTSLRF
+229 ASAFTNTWIHF
-240 IEFPAKLKTIGEKAF
+240 IDFPTKLKTIGDNAF
-255 YERPLVGRFVLPES
+255 DNRFLTGPLVLPEG
-269 LDSIYSYAFYKNFL
+269 LDSIGKEAFQKNYITEVTIPESVRAIGVTAFY
-283 TEVIIPANVKYIG
+283 
-296 GYAFND
+296 D
-302 NDRLTSVTLG
+302 NQSLKSVTLNN
-312 SGLTEISSYCFNNCE
+312 SMESISQSLFNYCQ
-327 KLAVVKGGENVKT
+327 KLAVVHGGKNVK
-340 IGSGAF
+340 IVNQSAF
-346 NYCSELRSVSDL
+346 SNCDSLRSISDIT
-358 APVTVGS
+358 PVTINS
-365 SAFYCCKKLENFNF
+365 SAFFNCRKLESLNF
-379 SNAKTLK
+379 SRIKSIGYESFYQCYGLK
-386 AEAYRECNTLTD
+386 EA
-398 VDLTTV
+398 DLTTL
-404 ETIENRCF
+404 TSINRRRF
-412 ISCTGLKKVVL
+412 IGCTGLKKVTL
-423 GNNISKIN
+423 GNDITTIKSSSFYN
-431 EYAFTDCNALEE
+431 CQALEE
-443 LHIGSSVSYL
+443 VILGSSINSL
-453 DNRCFY
+453 ESDCFY
-459 TSSSSLKKVYV
+459 SDKNALKRVYI
-470 TAPAPPSVYN
+470 TAPAPPAVNGS
-480 NTSYYPFYS
+480 PFYS
-489 TSGVTLYVPEYA
+489 PSRVTLYVPEYA

-512 KFTKVEPNPNTPD
+512 QFTKVEPNPNQPD

-549 GYSSALIVNGNNPQV
+549 GYGSALIVNGNNPQA
-564 FGSYKQRL
+564 FGNYKQHMDMEDR
-572 QQDEEYTSSLISR
+572 YTSSLISR

-707 ANAGWNFVGNPYT
+707 ANAGWNFVGNPYP
-720 CFYDIYYMDFA
+720 CFYDIYHMDFA
-731 APITVWNISNS
+731 APITVWNISNR

-767 ELVDAIT
+767 SLVDAIT
-774 FQPAGRQINK
+774 FNPAGRQINK

-815 RTDRT
+815 RADRT

-864 AHRGGSVALGM
+864 AHLGGSVALGM
-875 YLSADD
+875 YLPADD
-881 AYTIAVDRDELGVK
+881 AYTIAVDRDELGAK

-914 YMDDRFTLTFEA
+914 CLDDRFTLTFEA

>member
-20 VAAIDEQLRALITA
+20 VAAIDEQLRALITTS
-34 YDDIEVTEV
+34 DDIEVTEV
-43 TNDEANPWTVADGMA
+43 TNDEAHPWTVADGMA
-58 SSTVGK
+58 SSTIGK
-64 IYKEVS
+64 LNRSLS
-70 STITIKFRAK
+70 SSITIKFKAK
-80 GRITIKYDFTFDPYS
+80 GRTTIKYDFTFDPYS
-95 SSDYRR
+95 SYDYRK
-101 VYMDGNLDINI
+101 VYIDGNLEISNY
-112 NTANKTL
+112 TTYKTK
-119 TTQTHFFELDEGEH
+119 TTQTHFFDLDEGEH
-133 VLQLTHYH
+133 VFTYTHYH
-141 FYYNSNSYTQVLSI
+141 DTYTYSSYTQVLSI
-155 GNIRFQNLDSQYMTI
+155 GNICIRSIESQYMNI
-170 NLSAP
+170 HLSAP
-175 GTLGVEALALVNTL
+175 GTLGNEALSHVNTL
-189 PDMRFLRLTGKM
+189 PEMRFLRLSGKM
-201 NAADWN
+201 NASDWN
-207 TISNMT
+207 DISKMT
-213 GLWAIDM
+213 GLKAIDM
-220 KDVDITAIP
+220 TNVDIETIP
-229 ASAFAKTSLRF
+229 VKAFTNTSIRF
-240 IEFPAKLKTIGEKAF
+240 IDFPTKLKTIGDNAF
-255 YERPLVGRFVLPES
+255 DDRLLTGPLVLPEG
-269 LDSIYSYAFYKNFL
+269 LDSIGKEAFQKNYITEVTIPESVRAIGQSAFYDNQFL
-283 TEVIIPANVKYIG
+283 K
-296 GYAFND
+296 
-302 NDRLTSVTLG
+302 SVTLNNRMETINR
-312 SGLTEISSYCFNNCE
+312 SLFNYCK
-327 KLAVVKGGENVKT
+327 KLAVVRGGRNVK
-340 IGSGAF
+340 IVDQSAFSG
-346 NYCSELRSVSDL
+346 CDSLRSISDIT
-358 APVTVGS
+358 PVTINS
-365 SAFYCCKKLENFNF
+365 SAFYNCRKLESLNF
-379 SNAKTLK
+379 SRIKSIGYESFYCCFGLK
-386 AEAYRECNTLTD
+386 EA
-398 VDLTTV
+398 DLTTL
-404 ETIENRCF
+404 TSIYGRSF
-412 ISCTGLKKVVL
+412 IGCTGLKKVTF
-423 GNNISKIN
+423 GNDITTIKSDAFN
-431 EYAFTDCNALEE
+431 ECDALEE
-443 LHIGSSVSYL
+443 VVLGSSINSL
-453 DNRCFY
+453 ESNCFY
-459 TSSSSLKKVYV
+459 STKNALKRVYI
-470 TAPAPPSVYN
+470 TAPAPPAVG
-480 NTSYYPFYS
+480 TAPFYS
-489 TSGVTLYVPEYA
+489 PTSVTLYVPEYA

-512 KFTKVEPNPNTPD
+512 KFTKVEPNPNQPD

-540 IPNSPDMYL
+540 IPNSPDLYL
-549 GYSSALIVNGNNPQV
+549 GYGSALIVNGNNPQA
-564 FGSYKQRL
+564 FGNYKQHMDMEDR
-572 QQDEEYTSSLISR
+572 YTSSLISR

-707 ANAGWNFVGNPYT
+707 ANAGWNFVGNPYP
-720 CFYDIYYMDFA
+720 CYYDIYHMDFA
-731 APITVWNISNS
+731 APITVWNISNR

-815 RTDRT
+815 RADRT

-864 AHRGGSVALGM
+864 AHRDGSVALGM
-875 YLSADD
+875 YLPADD
-881 AYTIAVDRDELGVK
+881 AYTIAVDRDELGAK

-914 YMDDRFTLTFEA
+914 YLDDRFTLTFEA

>member
-20 VAAIDEQLRALITA
+20 VAAIDEQLRALITTS
-34 YDDIEVTEV
+34 DDIEVTEV

-64 IYKEVS
+64 IYKDVS

-95 SSDYRR
+95 SYDYRR
-101 VYMDGNLDINI
+101 VYMDGSLDMN
-112 NTANKTL
+112 NYATYKTL
-119 TTQTHFFELDEGEH
+119 TTQTHFFDLDEGEH
-133 VLQLTHYH
+133 VLKVTHYH
-141 FYYNSNSYTQVLSI
+141 NYYNSNSYTQVLSI

-201 NAADWN
+201 NADDWN
-207 TISNMT
+207 TIRNMT

-229 ASAFAKTSLRF
+229 ANAFAKTSLRF

-255 YERPLVGRFVLPES
+255 YERPLVGRLVLPES
-269 LDSIYSYAFYKNFL
+269 LDSIYSNAFYRNYIA
-283 TEVIIPANVKYIG
+283 EVIIPANVKYIG

-312 SGLTEISSYCFNNCE
+312 SGLTEVSSYCFNSCE
-327 KLAVVKGGENVKT
+327 KLTVVKGGENVKT

-365 SAFYCCKKLENFNF
+365 SAFYYCKKMENFNF
-379 SNAKTLK
+379 SNAKILN

-512 KFTKVEPNPNTPD
+512 QFTKVEPNPNQPD

-540 IPNSPDMYL
+540 IPNSPDIYL
-549 GYSSALIVNGNNPQV
+549 GKGGALIVNGDNAQT
-564 FGSYKQRL
+564 FGK
-572 QQDEEYTSSLISR
+572 YTQYMNIGETSSSLISR
-585 CNAMTSAASTL
+585 CKEMTSTSS
-596 QYYFDATSSGYG
+596 QFDFFIGATSGSGY
-608 CWHYVCM
+608 WYYLCM
-615 PFDVKRSEITPLTEG
+615 PFDVKRSDIILPEG
-630 RAIAVRYYDSE
+630 TAIAVRYYDSE

-669 RINNG
+669 RSSKEGNVG
-674 GSVELPATEETHNAI
+674 FPATEETHNAI
-689 FRSDAISTPLKE
+689 FRNTAVSTPLVE

-707 ANAGWNFVGNPYT
+707 ANAGWNLVGNPYP

-731 APITVWNISNS
+731 APITTWDVDNR
-742 TYNAYSAADDEF
+742 TYKAYSAADDNF
-754 VLMPSQAFFVQKP
+754 VLTPQQAFFVQKP
-767 ELVDAIT
+767 SLVDAIT

-789 ALAMRRAARSK
+789 ALAMRRAARSQ
-800 QVQRKLVDVALTCAD
+800 QVQRKLVDVSLTCAD

-875 YLSADD
+875 YLPADD

-914 YMDDRFTLTFEA
+914 CLDDRFTLTFEA